1 MKPLVLLD
9 TGGFVFWGKKMTDL
23 ATLAI
28 KVTTNG
34 ADKSA
39 RDLNNVERA
48 AKKTETA
55 ADQLAKCFGRLQGL
69 VALSGIGGGISHLL
83 ALTDKMQSL
92 RSQVQFVT
100 NSMTEMNQVQKELFE
115 IAQRT
120 RGSLEA
126 TTTLYTRSARA
137 LKDYGYASK
146 DILQFTE
153 TMNKAMAVG
162 GVGAQEQA
170 NALFQ
175 LSQALGSGQLQGD
188 EFKSIAESAPIILDV
203 LAEYMG
209 KSRAE
214 VKKLASEG
222 QLTPKLIFEAFNG
235 STEKINQKFEQM
247 PLSFG
252 GAMQQM
258 ENAFMK
264 FADEQNRTLGIT
276 ENLAAG
282 ISFLAQNFDYLA
294 GVLLAIAGGNG
305 AKFIS
310 TLVLSRVETH
320 RQAQASLTAAKA
332 TQTQAAAE
340 LAAAQ
345 AYMRSLSVQMQLAQ
359 TEQARAAIRAR
370 MAQQAQVITGLANA
384 ETAAMNNLATA
395 SQRASIASQAAAGA
409 KNLLSGA
416 LGLIGGPMGA
426 ATLAAGALFYF
437 SQKAQEAKDAALDT
451 ESANNRLK
459 ESYDGLSESA
469 LTLKIIEQTNA
480 LKNYDEQISK
490 VQAEISQIQTGAW
503 QFGLE
508 LSDSSKR
515 DLEKLN
521 AELEKLKENKNIDL
535 SVLSN
540 QLISVGG
547 MFLSSGKSMDDFRAK
562 MKNLGID
569 ANTADNVI
577 ASLNNTVKQQKEAAQ
592 GGVKAN
598 LDLDEAFKKLK
609 ERSLTVA
616 QNLEVAKLKQ
626 QGQAESAFV
635 LAGLYELLG
644 EEGAKYNQVLID
656 IANGTIT
663 AANAADKGI
672 DLSIETLN
680 KLLEGRQVLQGMFKD
695 QKQTESINQSLKPSH
710 GEKARDSWLQFYD
723 ELRKHSRSSL
733 EEIDAEQQ
741 RMFQRLEEHMKKGVV
756 SHEEYE
762 AAKLAI
768 SQRFTNERAKL
779 AEQFAPELQYAREL
793 KEHLQDIQQLNA
805 AGLLTNDQAK
815 KATENATWD
824 AGNKQAQL
832 AGQNAVSGYDKW
844 KAQFDPMQ
852 AIQNQQTTKLA
863 ELQSLY
869 DQKLIQY
876 QDFVNA
882 KAQIDNQA
890 TQDTQNLFMSSIS
903 GFGGAID
910 TMLGV
915 MRNAG
920 QEQSGIYKTMF
931 AMSKAFAIADS
942 TVQIANAIAKASNEP
957 FPANLAAMATVAS
970 QTASIIST
978 IQSVSLSGMAHSGI
992 DNIPKEGT
1000 WLLDRGERV
1009 VDSRTNQDL
1018 KTFLSN
1024 QGKNTTPS
1032 GKQSVNVQIINNGN
1046 PAQAKVTSEEKDGNM
1061 QITVELLQTM
1071 TSIAKKEANNAIQN
1085 NFRAGGAFA

>member
-1 MKPLVLLD
+1 
-9 TGGFVFWGKKMTDL
+9 MTDL

-28 KVTTNG
+28 KVTTSG
-34 ADKSA
+34 AGKSA

-48 AKKTETA
+48 AKRTETA
-55 ADQLAKCFGRLQGL
+55 TEQLNKCFGRLQAL
-69 VALSGIGGGISHLL
+69 LALSGIGGGISHLL
-83 ALTDKMQSL
+83 QLADKMQSL
-92 RSQVQFVT
+92 RNQVQFVT
-100 NSMTEMNQVQKELFE
+100 SSMTEMNQVQKELFE

-137 LKDYGYASK
+137 LKDYGYAQK

-162 GVGAQEQA
+162 GVSAEAQA
-170 NALFQ
+170 SALFQ

-188 EFKSIAESAPIILDV
+188 EFKTIAESAPIILDV

-214 VKKLASEG
+214 VKKLAGEG
-222 QLTPKLIFEAFNG
+222 QLTSKLIFEAFNG

-282 ISFLAQNFDYLA
+282 ISFLAQNFEYLA
-294 GVLLAIAGGNG
+294 GVLLAIAAGNG

-310 TLVLSRVETH
+310 TLVLARVETH
-320 RQAQASLTAAKA
+320 RQAQASLIAAKA

-345 AYMRSLSVQMQLAQ
+345 AKMNLLNSEMQLAR
-359 TEQARAAIRAR
+359 TKKARAAIEAK
-370 MAQQAQVITGLANA
+370 MAQQAQVITGLINA
-384 ETAAMNNLATA
+384 EAVAMNNLATA
-395 SQRASIASQAAAGA
+395 SQRASIASNAAAGA

-416 LGLIGGPMGA
+416 LGLIGGPAGA
-426 ATLAAGALFYF
+426 ATIAAGALFYF
-437 SQKAQEAKDAALDT
+437 TQKAQEAKEAALDT

-469 LTLKIIEQTNA
+469 LTLKIIEQTQA
-480 LKNYDEQISK
+480 MENYSEQISK
-490 VQAEISQIQTGAW
+490 VRAEISQIQTSAW

-508 LSDSSKR
+508 LSESSKQ

-521 AELEKLKENKNIDL
+521 AELERIRENKNIDL

-540 QLISVGG
+540 QLTALGG
-547 MFLSSGKSMDDFRAK
+547 VFLSNGKSIDDFRTK

-569 ANTADNVI
+569 ANTADGVI
-577 ASLNNTVKQQKEAAQ
+577 ASLSNTIKQQKEAAQ

-598 LDLDEAFKKLK
+598 LELDEAFKKLK

-644 EEGAKYNQVLID
+644 EKGAEYNQVLID

-663 AANAADKGI
+663 AANAADKSI

-680 KLLEGRQVLQGMFKD
+680 KLIEGKQVLQGMFKD
-695 QKQTESINQSLKPSH
+695 QAQTESINQSLRGSRGG
-710 GEKARDSWLQFYD
+710 GENARDSWLSFYD
-723 ELRKHSRSSL
+723 EIRKHSRSSL

-741 RMFQRLEEHMKKGVV
+741 RMLQRLEEHMKKGVV

-762 AAKLAI
+762 SAKLAI
-768 SQRFTNERAKL
+768 SQRFANERAKL

-793 KEHLQDIQQLNA
+793 KEHLQDIQRLNA
-805 AGLLTNDQAK
+805 EGRLTHDQAK

-832 AGQNAVSGYDKW
+832 AGQNAVSEYDRW
-844 KAQFDPMQ
+844 KAEFDPTQ
-852 AIQNQQTTKLA
+852 AIQNQQTSKLA

-869 DQKLIQY
+869 DQELIQY

-882 KAQIDNQA
+882 KAQIDNKA

-920 QEQSGIYKTMF
+920 QEQSDIYKTMF

-942 TVQIANAIAKASNEP
+942 IMKIQQGIANAAAQP
-957 FPANLAAMATVAS
+957 FPANIAAMATVAS
-970 QTASIIST
+970 ETASIIST

-992 DNIPKEGT
+992 DSIPKEGT

-1018 KTFLSN
+1018 KAFLAN
-1024 QGKNTTPS
+1024 QGNRNQAS
-1032 GKQSVNVQIINNGN
+1032 GKSSVNVQIINNGN
-1046 PAQAKVTSEEKDGNM
+1046 AVDAKVSQEETPDGTH
-1061 QITVELLQTM
+1061 ITVELLKTM
-1071 TSIAKKEANNAIQN
+1071 RGIARDESQKAITN
-1085 NFRAGGAFA
+1085 NFARAGGQFRR

>member
-1 MKPLVLLD
+1 
-9 TGGFVFWGKKMTDL
+9 MTDL

-28 KVTTNG
+28 KVTTSG
-34 ADKSA
+34 AGKSA

-48 AKKTETA
+48 AKRTETA
-55 ADQLAKCFGRLQGL
+55 TEQLNKCFGRLQAL
-69 VALSGIGGGISHLL
+69 LALSGIGGGISHLL
-83 ALTDKMQSL
+83 ALADKMQSL
-92 RSQVQFVT
+92 RNQVQFVT
-100 NSMTEMNQVQKELFE
+100 SSMTEMNQVQKELFE

-137 LKDYGYASK
+137 LKDYGYAQK

-162 GVGAQEQA
+162 GVSAEAQA
-170 NALFQ
+170 SALFQ

-188 EFKSIAESAPIILDV
+188 EFKTIAESAPIILDV

-214 VKKLASEG
+214 VKKLAGEG
-222 QLTPKLIFEAFNG
+222 QLTSKLIFEAFNG

-282 ISFLAQNFDYLA
+282 ISFLAQNFEYLA
-294 GVLLAIAGGNG
+294 GVLLAIAAGNG

-310 TLVLSRVETH
+310 TLVLARVETH
-320 RQAQASLTAAKA
+320 RQAQASLIAAKA

-345 AYMRSLSVQMQLAQ
+345 AKMNLLNSEMQLAR
-359 TEQARAAIRAR
+359 TKKARAAIEAK
-370 MAQQAQVITGLANA
+370 MAQQAQVITGLINA
-384 ETAAMNNLATA
+384 EAVAMNNLATA
-395 SQRASIASQAAAGA
+395 SQRASIASNAAAGA

-416 LGLIGGPMGA
+416 LGLIGGPAGA
-426 ATLAAGALFYF
+426 ATIAAGALFYF
-437 SQKAQEAKDAALDT
+437 TQKAQEAKEAALDT

-469 LTLKIIEQTNA
+469 LTLKIIEQTQA
-480 LKNYDEQISK
+480 MENYSEQISK
-490 VQAEISQIQTGAW
+490 VRAEISQIQTSAW

-508 LSDSSKR
+508 LSESSKQ

-521 AELEKLKENKNIDL
+521 AELERIRENKNIDL

-540 QLISVGG
+540 QLTALGG
-547 MFLSSGKSMDDFRAK
+547 VFLSNGKSIDDFRTK

-569 ANTADNVI
+569 ANTADGVI
-577 ASLNNTVKQQKEAAQ
+577 ASLSNTIKQQKEAAQ

-598 LDLDEAFKKLK
+598 LELDEAFKKLK

-644 EEGAKYNQVLID
+644 EKGAEYNQVLID

-663 AANAADKGI
+663 AANAADKSI

-680 KLLEGRQVLQGMFKD
+680 KLIEGKQVLQGMFKD
-695 QKQTESINQSLKPSH
+695 QAQTESINQSLRGSRGG
-710 GEKARDSWLQFYD
+710 GENARDSWLSFYD
-723 ELRKHSRSSL
+723 EIRKHSRSSL

-741 RMFQRLEEHMKKGVV
+741 RMLQRLEEHMKKGVV

-762 AAKLAI
+762 SAKLAI
-768 SQRFTNERAKL
+768 SQRFANERAKL

-793 KEHLQDIQQLNA
+793 KEHLQDIQRLNA
-805 AGLLTNDQAK
+805 EGRLTHDQAK

-832 AGQNAVSGYDKW
+832 AGQNAVSEYDRW
-844 KAQFDPMQ
+844 KAEFDPTQ
-852 AIQNQQTTKLA
+852 AIQNQQTSKLA

-869 DQKLIQY
+869 DQELIQY

-882 KAQIDNQA
+882 KAQIDNKA

-920 QEQSGIYKTMF
+920 QEQSDIYKTMF

-942 TVQIANAIAKASNEP
+942 IMKIQQGIANAAAQP
-957 FPANLAAMATVAS
+957 FPANIAAMATVAS
-970 QTASIIST
+970 ETASIIST

-992 DNIPKEGT
+992 DSIPKEGT

-1018 KTFLSN
+1018 KAFLAN
-1024 QGKNTTPS
+1024 QGNRNQAS
-1032 GKQSVNVQIINNGN
+1032 GKSSVNVQIINNGN
-1046 PAQAKVTSEEKDGNM
+1046 AVDAKVSQEETPDGTH
-1061 QITVELLQTM
+1061 ITVELLKTM
-1071 TSIAKKEANNAIQN
+1071 RGIAREESQNAITN
-1085 NFRAGGAFA
+1085 NFARAGGQFRR

>member
-1 MKPLVLLD
+1 
-9 TGGFVFWGKKMTDL
+9 MTDL

-28 KVTTNG
+28 KVTTSG
-34 ADKSA
+34 AGKSA

-48 AKKTETA
+48 AKRTETA
-55 ADQLAKCFGRLQGL
+55 TEQLNKCFGRLQAL
-69 VALSGIGGGISHLL
+69 LALSGIGGGISHLL
-83 ALTDKMQSL
+83 ALADKMQSL
-92 RSQVQFVT
+92 RNQVQFVT
-100 NSMTEMNQVQKELFE
+100 SSMTEMNQVQKELFE

-137 LKDYGYASK
+137 LKDYGYAQK

-162 GVGAQEQA
+162 GVSAEAQA
-170 NALFQ
+170 SALFQ

-188 EFKSIAESAPIILDV
+188 EFKTIAESAPIILDV

-214 VKKLASEG
+214 VKKLAGEG
-222 QLTPKLIFEAFNG
+222 QLTSKLIFEAFNG

-282 ISFLAQNFDYLA
+282 ISFLAQNFEYLA
-294 GVLLAIAGGNG
+294 GVLLAIAAGNG

-310 TLVLSRVETH
+310 TLVLARVETH
-320 RQAQASLTAAKA
+320 RQAQASLIAAKA

-345 AYMRSLSVQMQLAQ
+345 AKMNLLNSEMQLAR
-359 TEQARAAIRAR
+359 TKKARAAIEAK
-370 MAQQAQVITGLANA
+370 MAQQAQVITGLINA
-384 ETAAMNNLATA
+384 EAVAMNNLATA
-395 SQRASIASQAAAGA
+395 SQRASIASNAAAGA

-416 LGLIGGPMGA
+416 LGLIGGPAGA
-426 ATLAAGALFYF
+426 ATIAAGALFYF
-437 SQKAQEAKDAALDT
+437 TQKAQEKKEAALYT

-469 LTLKIIEQTNA
+469 LTLKIIEQTQA
-480 LKNYDEQISK
+480 MENYSEQISK
-490 VQAEISQIQTGAW
+490 VRAEISQIQTSAW

-508 LSDSSKR
+508 LSESSKQ

-521 AELEKLKENKNIDL
+521 AELERIRENKNIDL

-540 QLISVGG
+540 QLTALGG
-547 MFLSSGKSMDDFRAK
+547 VFLSNGKSIDDFRTK

-569 ANTADNVI
+569 ANTADGVI
-577 ASLNNTVKQQKEAAQ
+577 ASLSNTIKQQKEAAQ

-598 LDLDEAFKKLK
+598 LELDEAFKKLK

-644 EEGAKYNQVLID
+644 EKGAEYNQVLID

-663 AANAADKGI
+663 AANAADKSI

-680 KLLEGRQVLQGMFKD
+680 KLIEGKQVLQGMFKD
-695 QKQTESINQSLKPSH
+695 QAQTESINQSLRGSRGG
-710 GEKARDSWLQFYD
+710 GENARDSWLSFYD
-723 ELRKHSRSSL
+723 EIRKHSRSSL

-741 RMFQRLEEHMKKGVV
+741 RMLQRLEEHMKKGVV

-762 AAKLAI
+762 SAKLAI
-768 SQRFTNERAKL
+768 SQRFANERAKL

-793 KEHLQDIQQLNA
+793 KEHLQDIQRLNA
-805 AGLLTNDQAK
+805 EGRLTHDQAK

-832 AGQNAVSGYDKW
+832 AGQNAVSEYDRW
-844 KAQFDPMQ
+844 KAEFDPTQ
-852 AIQNQQTTKLA
+852 AIQNQQTSKLA

-869 DQKLIQY
+869 DQELIQY

-882 KAQIDNQA
+882 KAQIDNKA

-920 QEQSGIYKTMF
+920 QEQSDIYKTMF

-942 TVQIANAIAKASNEP
+942 IMKIQQGIANAAAQP
-957 FPANLAAMATVAS
+957 FPANIAAMATVAS
-970 QTASIIST
+970 ETASIIST

-992 DNIPKEGT
+992 D
-1000 WLLDRGERV
+1000 
-1009 VDSRTNQDL
+1009 
-1018 KTFLSN
+1018 
-1024 QGKNTTPS
+1024 
-1032 GKQSVNVQIINNGN
+1032 
-1046 PAQAKVTSEEKDGNM
+1046 
-1061 QITVELLQTM
+1061 
-1071 TSIAKKEANNAIQN
+1071 SI
-1085 NFRAGGAFA
+1085 

>member
-1 MKPLVLLD
+1 
-9 TGGFVFWGKKMTDL
+9 MTDL

-28 KVTTNG
+28 KVTTSG
-34 ADKSA
+34 AGKSA

-48 AKKTETA
+48 AKRTETA
-55 ADQLAKCFGRLQGL
+55 TEQLNKCFGRLQAL
-69 VALSGIGGGISHLL
+69 LALSGIGGGISHLL
-83 ALTDKMQSL
+83 ALADKMQSL
-92 RSQVQFVT
+92 RNQVQFVT
-100 NSMTEMNQVQKELFE
+100 SSMTEMNQVQKELFE

-137 LKDYGYASK
+137 LKDYGYAQK

-162 GVGAQEQA
+162 GVSAEAQA
-170 NALFQ
+170 SALFQ

-188 EFKSIAESAPIILDV
+188 EFKTIAESAPIILDV

-214 VKKLASEG
+214 VKKLAGEG
-222 QLTPKLIFEAFNG
+222 QLTSKLIFEAFNG

-282 ISFLAQNFDYLA
+282 ISFLAQNFEYLA
-294 GVLLAIAGGNG
+294 GVLLAIAAGNG

-310 TLVLSRVETH
+310 TLVLARVETH
-320 RQAQASLTAAKA
+320 RQAQASLIAAKA

-345 AYMRSLSVQMQLAQ
+345 AKMNLLNSEMQLAR
-359 TEQARAAIRAR
+359 TKKARAAIEAK
-370 MAQQAQVITGLANA
+370 MAQQAQVITGLINA
-384 ETAAMNNLATA
+384 EAVAMNNLATA
-395 SQRASIASQAAAGA
+395 SQRASIASNAAAGA

-426 ATLAAGALFYF
+426 ATIAAGALFYF
-437 SQKAQEAKDAALDT
+437 SQKAQEAKEAALDT

-469 LTLKIIEQTNA
+469 LTLKIIEQTQA
-480 LKNYDEQISK
+480 MENYSEQISK
-490 VQAEISQIQTGAW
+490 VRAEISQIQTSAW

-508 LSDSSKR
+508 LSESSKQ

-521 AELEKLKENKNIDL
+521 AELERIRENKNIDL

-540 QLISVGG
+540 QLTALGG
-547 MFLSSGKSMDDFRAK
+547 VFLSNGKSIDDFRTK

-569 ANTADNVI
+569 ANTADGVI
-577 ASLNNTVKQQKEAAQ
+577 ASLSNTIKQQKEAAQ

-598 LDLDEAFKKLK
+598 LELDEAFKKLK

-644 EEGAKYNQVLID
+644 EKGAEYNQVLID

-663 AANAADKGI
+663 AANAADKSI

-680 KLLEGRQVLQGMFKD
+680 KLIEGKQVLQGMFKD
-695 QKQTESINQSLKPSH
+695 QAQTESINQSLRGSRGG
-710 GEKARDSWLQFYD
+710 GENARDSWLSFYD
-723 ELRKHSRSSL
+723 EIRKHSRSSL

-741 RMFQRLEEHMKKGVV
+741 RMLQRLEEHMKKGVV

-762 AAKLAI
+762 SAKLAI
-768 SQRFTNERAKL
+768 SQRFANERAKL

-793 KEHLQDIQQLNA
+793 KEHLQDIQRLNA
-805 AGLLTNDQAK
+805 EGRLTHDQAK

-832 AGQNAVSGYDKW
+832 AGQNAVSEYDRW
-844 KAQFDPMQ
+844 KAEFDPTQ
-852 AIQNQQTTKLA
+852 AIQNQQTSKLA

-869 DQKLIQY
+869 DQELIQY

-882 KAQIDNQA
+882 KAQIDNKA

-920 QEQSGIYKTMF
+920 QEQSDIYKTMF

-942 TVQIANAIAKASNEP
+942 IMKIQQGIANAAAQP
-957 FPANLAAMATVAS
+957 FPANIAAMATVAS
-970 QTASIIST
+970 ETASIIST

-992 DNIPKEGT
+992 DSIPKEGT

-1018 KTFLSN
+1018 KAFLAN
-1024 QGKNTTPS
+1024 QGNRNQAS
-1032 GKQSVNVQIINNGN
+1032 GKSSVNVQIINNGN
-1046 PAQAKVTSEEKDGNM
+1046 AVDAKVSQEETPDGTH
-1061 QITVELLQTM
+1061 ITVELLKTM
-1071 TSIAKKEANNAIQN
+1071 RGIARDESQKAITN
-1085 NFRAGGAFA
+1085 NFARAGGQFRR

>member
-1 MKPLVLLD
+1 
-9 TGGFVFWGKKMTDL
+9 MTDL

-28 KVTTNG
+28 KVTTSG

-48 AKKTETA
+48 AKRTETA
-55 ADQLAKCFGRLQGL
+55 TEQLNKCFGRLQAL
-69 VALSGIGGGISHLL
+69 LALSGIGGGISHLL
-83 ALTDKMQSL
+83 ALADKMQSL
-92 RSQVQFVT
+92 RNQVQFVT
-100 NSMTEMNQVQKELFE
+100 SSMTEMNQVQKELFE

-137 LKDYGYASK
+137 LKDYGYAQK

-162 GVGAQEQA
+162 GVSAEAQA
-170 NALFQ
+170 SALFQ

-188 EFKSIAESAPIILDV
+188 EFKTIAESAPIILDV

-214 VKKLASEG
+214 VKKLAGEG
-222 QLTPKLIFEAFNG
+222 QLTSKLIFEAFNG

-282 ISFLAQNFDYLA
+282 ISFLAQNFEYLA
-294 GVLLAIAGGNG
+294 GVLLAIAAGNG

-310 TLVLSRVETH
+310 TLVLARVETH
-320 RQAQASLTAAKA
+320 RQAQASLIAAKA

-345 AYMRSLSVQMQLAQ
+345 AKMNLLNSEMQLVR
-359 TEQARAAIRAR
+359 TKKARAAIEAK
-370 MAQQAQVITGLANA
+370 MAQQAQVITGLINA
-384 ETAAMNNLATA
+384 EAVAMNNLAAA
-395 SQRASIASQAAAGA
+395 SQRASIASSAAAGA

-426 ATLAAGALFYF
+426 ATIAAGALFYF
-437 SQKAQEAKDAALDT
+437 SQKAQEAKEAALDT

-469 LTLKIIEQTNA
+469 LTLKIIEQTQA
-480 LKNYDEQISK
+480 MENYSEQISK
-490 VQAEISQIQTGAW
+490 VRAEISQIQTSAW

-508 LSDSSKR
+508 LSESSKQ

-521 AELEKLKENKNIDL
+521 AELERIRENKNIDL

-540 QLISVGG
+540 QLTALGG
-547 MFLSSGKSMDDFRAK
+547 VFLSNGKSIDDFRTK

-569 ANTADNVI
+569 ANTADGVI
-577 ASLNNTVKQQKEAAQ
+577 ASLSNTIKQQKEAAQ

-598 LDLDEAFKKLK
+598 LELDEAFKKLK
-609 ERSLTVA
+609 ERALTVA

-644 EEGAKYNQVLID
+644 EKGAEYNQVLID

-663 AANAADKGI
+663 AANAADKSI

-680 KLLEGRQVLQGMFKD
+680 KLIEGKQVLQGMFKD
-695 QKQTESINQSLKPSH
+695 QAQTESINQSLRGSRGG
-710 GEKARDSWLQFYD
+710 GENARDSWLSFYD
-723 ELRKHSRSSL
+723 EIRKHSRSSL

-741 RMFQRLEEHMKKGVV
+741 RMLQRLEEHMKKGVV

-762 AAKLAI
+762 SAKLAI
-768 SQRFTNERAKL
+768 SQRFANERAKL

-793 KEHLQDIQQLNA
+793 KEHLQDIQRLNA
-805 AGLLTNDQAK
+805 EGRLTHDQAK

-832 AGQNAVSGYDKW
+832 AGQNAVSEYDRW
-844 KAQFDPMQ
+844 KAEFDPTQ
-852 AIQNQQTTKLA
+852 AIQNQQTSKLA

-869 DQKLIQY
+869 DQELIQY

-882 KAQIDNQA
+882 KAQIDNKA

-920 QEQSGIYKTMF
+920 QEQSDIYKTMF

-942 TVQIANAIAKASNEP
+942 IMKIQQGIANAAAQP
-957 FPANLAAMATVAS
+957 FPANIAAMATVAS
-970 QTASIIST
+970 ETASIIST

-992 DNIPKEGT
+992 
-1000 WLLDRGERV
+1000 
-1009 VDSRTNQDL
+1009 
-1018 KTFLSN
+1018 
-1024 QGKNTTPS
+1024 
-1032 GKQSVNVQIINNGN
+1032 
-1046 PAQAKVTSEEKDGNM
+1046 
-1061 QITVELLQTM
+1061 
-1071 TSIAKKEANNAIQN
+1071 
-1085 NFRAGGAFA
+1085 

>member
-1 MKPLVLLD
+1 
-9 TGGFVFWGKKMTDL
+9 MTDL

-28 KVTTNG
+28 KVTTSG
-34 ADKSA
+34 AGKSA

-48 AKKTETA
+48 AKRTETA
-55 ADQLAKCFGRLQGL
+55 TEQLNKGFGRLQAL
-69 VALSGIGGGISHLL
+69 LALSGIGGGISHLL
-83 ALTDKMQSL
+83 ALADKMQSL
-92 RSQVQFVT
+92 RNQVQFVT
-100 NSMTEMNQVQKELFE
+100 SSMTEMNQVQKELFE

-137 LKDYGYASK
+137 LKDYGYAQK

-162 GVGAQEQA
+162 GVSAEAQA
-170 NALFQ
+170 SALFQ

-188 EFKSIAESAPIILDV
+188 EFKTIAESAPIILDV

-214 VKKLASEG
+214 VKKLAGEG
-222 QLTPKLIFEAFNG
+222 QLTSKLIFEAFNG

-282 ISFLAQNFDYLA
+282 ISFLAQNFEYLA
-294 GVLLAIAGGNG
+294 GVLLAIAAGNG

-310 TLVLSRVETH
+310 TLVLARVETH
-320 RQAQASLTAAKA
+320 RQAQASLIAAKA

-345 AYMRSLSVQMQLAQ
+345 AKMNLLNSEMQLAR
-359 TEQARAAIRAR
+359 TKKARAAIEAK
-370 MAQQAQVITGLANA
+370 MAQQAQVITGLINA
-384 ETAAMNNLATA
+384 EAVAMNNLATA
-395 SQRASIASQAAAGA
+395 SQRASIASNAAAGA

-416 LGLIGGPMGA
+416 LGLIGGPAGA
-426 ATLAAGALFYF
+426 ATIAAGALFYF
-437 SQKAQEAKDAALDT
+437 TQKAQEAKEAALDT

-469 LTLKIIEQTNA
+469 LTLKIIEQTQA
-480 LKNYDEQISK
+480 MENYSEQISK
-490 VQAEISQIQTGAW
+490 VRAEISQIQTSAW

-508 LSDSSKR
+508 LSESSKQ

-521 AELEKLKENKNIDL
+521 AELERIRENKNIDL

-540 QLISVGG
+540 QLTALGG
-547 MFLSSGKSMDDFRAK
+547 VFLSNGKSIDDFRTK

-569 ANTADNVI
+569 ANTADGVI
-577 ASLNNTVKQQKEAAQ
+577 ASLSNTIKQQKEAAQ

-598 LDLDEAFKKLK
+598 LELDEAFKKLK

-644 EEGAKYNQVLID
+644 EKGAEYNQVLID

-663 AANAADKGI
+663 AANAADKSI

-680 KLLEGRQVLQGMFKD
+680 KLIEGKQVLQGMFKD
-695 QKQTESINQSLKPSH
+695 QAQTESINQSLRGSRGG
-710 GEKARDSWLQFYD
+710 GENARDSWLSFYD
-723 ELRKHSRSSL
+723 EIRKHSRSSL

-741 RMFQRLEEHMKKGVV
+741 RMFQRLEEHNKKGVV

-762 AAKLAI
+762 SAKLAI
-768 SQRFTNERAKL
+768 SQRFANERAKL

-793 KEHLQDIQQLNA
+793 KEHLQDIQRLNA
-805 AGLLTNDQAK
+805 EGRLTHDQAK

-832 AGQNAVSGYDKW
+832 AGQNAVSEYDRW
-844 KAQFDPMQ
+844 KAEFDPTQ
-852 AIQNQQTTKLA
+852 AIQNQQTSKLA

-869 DQKLIQY
+869 DQELIQY

-882 KAQIDNQA
+882 KAQIDNKA

-920 QEQSGIYKTMF
+920 QEQSDIYKTMF

-942 TVQIANAIAKASNEP
+942 IMKIQQGIANAAAQP
-957 FPANLAAMATVAS
+957 FPANIAAMATVAS
-970 QTASIIST
+970 ETASIIST

-992 DNIPKEGT
+992 DSIPKEGT

-1018 KTFLSN
+1018 KTFLAN
-1024 QGKNTTPS
+1024 QGNRNQAS
-1032 GKQSVNVQIINNGN
+1032 GKSSVNVQIINNGN
-1046 PAQAKVTSEEKDGNM
+1046 AVDAKVSQEETPDGTH
-1061 QITVELLQTM
+1061 ITVELLKTM
-1071 TSIAKKEANNAIQN
+1071 RGIAREESQNAITN
-1085 NFRAGGAFA
+1085 NFARAGGQFRR

>member
-1 MKPLVLLD
+1 
-9 TGGFVFWGKKMTDL
+9 
-23 ATLAI
+23 
-28 KVTTNG
+28 
-34 ADKSA
+34 
-39 RDLNNVERA
+39 
-48 AKKTETA
+48 
-55 ADQLAKCFGRLQGL
+55 
-69 VALSGIGGGISHLL
+69 
-83 ALTDKMQSL
+83 
-92 RSQVQFVT
+92 
-100 NSMTEMNQVQKELFE
+100 
-115 IAQRT
+115 
-120 RGSLEA
+120 
-126 TTTLYTRSARA
+126 
-137 LKDYGYASK
+137 
-146 DILQFTE
+146 
-153 TMNKAMAVG
+153 
-162 GVGAQEQA
+162 
-170 NALFQ
+170 
-175 LSQALGSGQLQGD
+175 
-188 EFKSIAESAPIILDV
+188 
-203 LAEYMG
+203 

-214 VKKLASEG
+214 VKKLAGEG
-222 QLTPKLIFEAFNG
+222 QLTSKLIFEAFNG

-282 ISFLAQNFDYLA
+282 ISFLAQNFEYLA
-294 GVLLAIAGGNG
+294 GVLLAIAAGNG

-310 TLVLSRVETH
+310 TLVLARVETH
-320 RQAQASLTAAKA
+320 RQAQASLIAAKA

-345 AYMRSLSVQMQLAQ
+345 AKMNLLNSEMQLAR
-359 TEQARAAIRAR
+359 TKKARAAIEAK
-370 MAQQAQVITGLANA
+370 MAQQAQVITGLINA
-384 ETAAMNNLATA
+384 EAVAMNNLATA
-395 SQRASIASQAAAGA
+395 SQRASIASNAAAGA

-416 LGLIGGPMGA
+416 LGLIGGPAGA
-426 ATLAAGALFYF
+426 ATIAAGALFYF
-437 SQKAQEAKDAALDT
+437 TQKAQEAKEAGLDL

-469 LTLKIIEQTNA
+469 LTLKIIEQTQA
-480 LKNYDEQISK
+480 MENYSEQISK
-490 VQAEISQIQTGAW
+490 VRAEISQIQTSAW

-508 LSDSSKR
+508 LSESSKQ

-521 AELEKLKENKNIDL
+521 AELERIRENKNIDL

-540 QLISVGG
+540 QLTALGG
-547 MFLSSGKSMDDFRAK
+547 VFLSNGKSIDDFRTK

-569 ANTADNVI
+569 ANTADGVI
-577 ASLNNTVKQQKEAAQ
+577 ASLSNTIKQQKEAAQ

-598 LDLDEAFKKLK
+598 LELDEAFKKLK

-644 EEGAKYNQVLID
+644 EKGAEYNQVLID

-663 AANAADKGI
+663 AANAADKSI

-680 KLLEGRQVLQGMFKD
+680 KLIEGKQVLQGMFKD
-695 QKQTESINQSLKPSH
+695 QAQTESINQSLRGSRGG
-710 GEKARDSWLQFYD
+710 GENARDSWLSFYD
-723 ELRKHSRSSL
+723 EIRKHSRSSL

-741 RMFQRLEEHMKKGVV
+741 RMLQRLEEHMKKGVV

-762 AAKLAI
+762 SAKLAI
-768 SQRFTNERAKL
+768 SQRFANERAKL

-793 KEHLQDIQQLNA
+793 KEHLQDIQRLNA
-805 AGLLTNDQAK
+805 EGRLTHDQAK

-832 AGQNAVSGYDKW
+832 AGQNAVSEYDRW
-844 KAQFDPMQ
+844 KAEFDPTQ
-852 AIQNQQTTKLA
+852 AIQNQQTSKLA

-869 DQKLIQY
+869 DQELIQY

-882 KAQIDNQA
+882 KAQIDNKA

-920 QEQSGIYKTMF
+920 QEQSDIYKTMF

-942 TVQIANAIAKASNEP
+942 IMKIQQGIANAAAQP
-957 FPANLAAMATVAS
+957 FPANIAAMATVAS
-970 QTASIIST
+970 ETASIIST

-992 DNIPKEGT
+992 DSIPKEGT

-1018 KTFLSN
+1018 KAFLAN
-1024 QGKNTTPS
+1024 QGNRNQAS
-1032 GKQSVNVQIINNGN
+1032 GKSSVNVQIINNGN
-1046 PAQAKVTSEEKDGNM
+1046 AVDAKVSQEETPDGTH
-1061 QITVELLQTM
+1061 ITVELLKTM
-1071 TSIAKKEANNAIQN
+1071 RGIAREESQNAITN
-1085 NFRAGGAFA
+1085 NFARAGGQFRR

>member
-1 MKPLVLLD
+1 
-9 TGGFVFWGKKMTDL
+9 MTDL

-28 KVTTNG
+28 KVTTSG
-34 ADKSA
+34 AGKSA

-48 AKKTETA
+48 AKRTETA
-55 ADQLAKCFGRLQGL
+55 TEQLNKCFGRLQAL
-69 VALSGIGGGISHLL
+69 LALSGIGGGISHLL
-83 ALTDKMQSL
+83 ALADKMQSL
-92 RSQVQFVT
+92 RNQVQFVT
-100 NSMTEMNQVQKELFE
+100 SSMTEMNQVQKELFE

-137 LKDYGYASK
+137 LKDYGYAQK

-162 GVGAQEQA
+162 GVSAEAQA
-170 NALFQ
+170 SALFQ

-188 EFKSIAESAPIILDV
+188 EFKTIAESAPIILDV

-214 VKKLASEG
+214 VKKLAGEG
-222 QLTPKLIFEAFNG
+222 QLTSKLIFEAFNG

-282 ISFLAQNFDYLA
+282 ISFLAQNFEYLA
-294 GVLLAIAGGNG
+294 GVLLAIAAGNG

-310 TLVLSRVETH
+310 TLVLARVETH
-320 RQAQASLTAAKA
+320 RQAQASLIAAKA

-345 AYMRSLSVQMQLAQ
+345 AKMNLLNSEMQLAR
-359 TEQARAAIRAR
+359 TKKARAAIEAK
-370 MAQQAQVITGLANA
+370 MAQQAQVITGLINA
-384 ETAAMNNLATA
+384 EAVAMNNLAAA
-395 SQRASIASQAAAGA
+395 SQRASIASNAAAGA

-416 LGLIGGPMGA
+416 LGLIGGPAGA
-426 ATLAAGALFYF
+426 ATIAAGALFYF
-437 SQKAQEAKDAALDT
+437 TQKAQEAKEAALDT

-469 LTLKIIEQTNA
+469 LTLKIFEQIQA
-480 LKNYDEQISK
+480 MENYGEQISK
-490 VQAEISQIQTGAW
+490 VRAEISQIQTSAW

-508 LSDSSKR
+508 LSESSKQ

-521 AELEKLKENKNIDL
+521 AELERIRENKNIDL

-540 QLISVGG
+540 QLTALGG
-547 MFLSSGKSMDDFRAK
+547 VFLSNGKSIDDFRTK

-569 ANTADNVI
+569 ANTADGVI
-577 ASLNNTVKQQKEAAQ
+577 ASLSNTIKQQKEAAQ

-598 LDLDEAFKKLK
+598 LELDEAFKKLK

-644 EEGAKYNQVLID
+644 EKGAEYNQVLID

-663 AANAADKGI
+663 AANAADKSI

-680 KLLEGRQVLQGMFKD
+680 KLIEGKQVLQGMFKD
-695 QKQTESINQSLKPSH
+695 QAQTESINQSLRGSRGG
-710 GEKARDSWLQFYD
+710 GENARDSWLSFYD
-723 ELRKHSRSSL
+723 EIRKHSRSSL

-741 RMFQRLEEHMKKGVV
+741 RMLQRLEEHMKKGVV

-762 AAKLAI
+762 SAKLAI
-768 SQRFTNERAKL
+768 SQRFANERAKL

-805 AGLLTNDQAK
+805 AGLLTHDQAK

-832 AGQNAVSGYDKW
+832 AGQNAVSEYDRW
-844 KAQFDPMQ
+844 KAEFDPTQ
-852 AIQNQQTTKLA
+852 AIQNQQTSKLA

-869 DQKLIQY
+869 DQELIQY

-882 KAQIDNQA
+882 KAQIDNKA

-920 QEQSGIYKTMF
+920 QEQSDIYKTMF

-942 TVQIANAIAKASNEP
+942 IMKIQQGIANAAAQP
-957 FPANLAAMATVAS
+957 FPANIAAMATVAS
-970 QTASIIST
+970 ETASIIST

-992 DNIPKEGT
+992 DSIPKEGT

-1018 KTFLSN
+1018 KAFLAN
-1024 QGKNTTPS
+1024 QGNRNQAS
-1032 GKQSVNVQIINNGN
+1032 GKSSVNVQIINNGN
-1046 PAQAKVTSEEKDGNM
+1046 AVDAKVSQEETPDGTH
-1061 QITVELLQTM
+1061 ITVELLKTM
-1071 TSIAKKEANNAIQN
+1071 RGIAREESQNAITN
-1085 NFRAGGAFA
+1085 NFARAGGQFRR

>member
-1 MKPLVLLD
+1 
-9 TGGFVFWGKKMTDL
+9 MTDL

-28 KVTTNG
+28 KVTTSG
-34 ADKSA
+34 AGKSA

-48 AKKTETA
+48 AKRTETA
-55 ADQLAKCFGRLQGL
+55 TEQLNKCFGRLQAL
-69 VALSGIGGGISHLL
+69 LALSGIGGGISHLL
-83 ALTDKMQSL
+83 ALADKMQSL
-92 RSQVQFVT
+92 RNQVQFVT
-100 NSMTEMNQVQKELFE
+100 SSMTEMNQVQKELFE

-137 LKDYGYASK
+137 LKDYGYAQK

-162 GVGAQEQA
+162 GVSAEAQA
-170 NALFQ
+170 SALFQ

-188 EFKSIAESAPIILDV
+188 EFKTIAESAPIILDV

-222 QLTPKLIFEAFNG
+222 QLTSKLIFDAFNG

-247 PLSFG
+247 PISFG

-282 ISFLAQNFDYLA
+282 ISFLAQNFEYLA
-294 GVLLAIAGGNG
+294 GVLLAIAAGNG

-310 TLVLSRVETH
+310 TLVLARVETH
-320 RQAQASLTAAKA
+320 RQAQASLIAAKA

-345 AYMRSLSVQMQLAQ
+345 AKMNLLNSEMQLVR
-359 TEQARAAIRAR
+359 TKKARAAIEAK
-370 MAQQAQVITGLANA
+370 MAQQAQVITGLINA
-384 ETAAMNNLATA
+384 EAVAMNNLAAA
-395 SQRASIASQAAAGA
+395 SQRASIASSAAAGA

-426 ATLAAGALFYF
+426 ATIAAGALFYF
-437 SQKAQEAKDAALDT
+437 SQKAQEAKEAALDT

-469 LTLKIIEQTNA
+469 LTLKIFEQIQA
-480 LKNYDEQISK
+480 MENYGEQISK
-490 VQAEISQIQTGAW
+490 VRAEISQIQTSAW

-508 LSDSSKR
+508 LSESSKQ

-521 AELEKLKENKNIDL
+521 AELERIRENKNIDL

-540 QLISVGG
+540 QLTALGG
-547 MFLSSGKSMDDFRAK
+547 VFLSNGKSIDDFRTK

-569 ANTADNVI
+569 ANTADGVI
-577 ASLNNTVKQQKEAAQ
+577 ASLSNTIKQQKEAAQ

-598 LDLDEAFKKLK
+598 LELDEAFKKLK

-644 EEGAKYNQVLID
+644 EKGAEYNQVLID

-663 AANAADKGI
+663 AANAADKSI

-680 KLLEGRQVLQGMFKD
+680 KLIEGKQVLQGMFKD
-695 QKQTESINQSLKPSH
+695 QAQTESINQSLRGSRGG
-710 GEKARDSWLQFYD
+710 GENARDSWLSFYD
-723 ELRKHSRSSL
+723 EIRKHSRSSL

-741 RMFQRLEEHMKKGVV
+741 RMLQRLEEHMKKGVV

-762 AAKLAI
+762 SAKLAI
-768 SQRFTNERAKL
+768 SQRFANERAKL

-793 KEHLQDIQQLNA
+793 KEHLQDIQRLNA
-805 AGLLTNDQAK
+805 EGRLTHDQAR
-815 KATENATWD
+815 KATENVTWET
-824 AGNKQAQL
+824 GRKQAQL
-832 AGQNAVSGYDKW
+832 AGQNAVSEYDRW
-844 KAQFDPMQ
+844 KAEFDPMQ
-852 AIQNQQTTKLA
+852 AIQNQQTSKLA

-869 DQKLIQY
+869 DQELIQY

-882 KAQIDNQA
+882 KAQIDNKA

-920 QEQSGIYKTMF
+920 QEQSDIYKTMF

-942 TVQIANAIAKASNEP
+942 IMKIQQGIANAAAQP
-957 FPANLAAMATVAS
+957 FPANIAAMATVAS
-970 QTASIIST
+970 ETASIIST

-992 DNIPKEGT
+992 DSIPKEGT

-1018 KTFLSN
+1018 KAFLAN
-1024 QGKNTTPS
+1024 QGNRNQAS
-1032 GKQSVNVQIINNGN
+1032 GKSSVNVQIINNGN
-1046 PAQAKVTSEEKDGNM
+1046 AVDAKVSQEETPDGTH
-1061 QITVELLQTM
+1061 ITVELLKTM
-1071 TSIAKKEANNAIQN
+1071 RGIAREESQNAITN
-1085 NFRAGGAFA
+1085 NFARAGGQFRR

>member
-1 MKPLVLLD
+1 
-9 TGGFVFWGKKMTDL
+9 
-23 ATLAI
+23 
-28 KVTTNG
+28 
-34 ADKSA
+34 
-39 RDLNNVERA
+39 
-48 AKKTETA
+48 
-55 ADQLAKCFGRLQGL
+55 
-69 VALSGIGGGISHLL
+69 
-83 ALTDKMQSL
+83 
-92 RSQVQFVT
+92 
-100 NSMTEMNQVQKELFE
+100 
-115 IAQRT
+115 
-120 RGSLEA
+120 
-126 TTTLYTRSARA
+126 
-137 LKDYGYASK
+137 
-146 DILQFTE
+146 
-153 TMNKAMAVG
+153 
-162 GVGAQEQA
+162 
-170 NALFQ
+170 
-175 LSQALGSGQLQGD
+175 
-188 EFKSIAESAPIILDV
+188 
-203 LAEYMG
+203 

-214 VKKLASEG
+214 VKKLAGEG
-222 QLTPKLIFEAFNG
+222 QLTSKLIFEAFNG

-282 ISFLAQNFDYLA
+282 ISFLAQNFEYLA
-294 GVLLAIAGGNG
+294 GVLLAIAAGNG

-310 TLVLSRVETH
+310 TLVLARVETH
-320 RQAQASLTAAKA
+320 RQAQASLIAAKA

-345 AYMRSLSVQMQLAQ
+345 AKMNLLNSEMQLAR
-359 TEQARAAIRAR
+359 TKKARAAIEAK
-370 MAQQAQVITGLANA
+370 MAQQAQVITGLINA
-384 ETAAMNNLATA
+384 EAVAMNNLATA
-395 SQRASIASQAAAGA
+395 SQRASIASNAAAGA

-416 LGLIGGPMGA
+416 LGLIGGPAGA
-426 ATLAAGALFYF
+426 ATIAAGALFYF
-437 SQKAQEAKDAALDT
+437 TQKAQEAKYAALDT

-469 LTLKIIEQTNA
+469 LTLKIIEQTQA
-480 LKNYDEQISK
+480 MENYSEQISK
-490 VQAEISQIQTGAW
+490 VRAEISQIQTSAW

-508 LSDSSKR
+508 LSESSKQ

-521 AELEKLKENKNIDL
+521 AELERIRENKNIDL

-540 QLISVGG
+540 QLTALGG
-547 MFLSSGKSMDDFRAK
+547 VFLSNGKSIDDFRTK

-569 ANTADNVI
+569 ANTADGVI
-577 ASLNNTVKQQKEAAQ
+577 ASLSNTIKQQKEAAQ

-598 LDLDEAFKKLK
+598 LELDEAFKKLK

-644 EEGAKYNQVLID
+644 EKGAEYNQVLID

-663 AANAADKGI
+663 AANAADKSI

-680 KLLEGRQVLQGMFKD
+680 KLIEGKQVLQGMFKD
-695 QKQTESINQSLKPSH
+695 QAQTESINQSLRGSRGG
-710 GEKARDSWLQFYD
+710 GENARDSWLSFYD
-723 ELRKHSRSSL
+723 EIRKHSRSSL

-741 RMFQRLEEHMKKGVV
+741 RMLQRLEEHMKKGVV

-762 AAKLAI
+762 SAKLAI
-768 SQRFTNERAKL
+768 SQRFANERAKL

-793 KEHLQDIQQLNA
+793 KEHLQDIQRLNA
-805 AGLLTNDQAK
+805 EGRLTHDQAK

-832 AGQNAVSGYDKW
+832 AGQNAVSEYDRW
-844 KAQFDPMQ
+844 KAEFDPTQ
-852 AIQNQQTTKLA
+852 AIQNQQTSKLA

-869 DQKLIQY
+869 DQELIQY

-882 KAQIDNQA
+882 KAQIDNKA

-920 QEQSGIYKTMF
+920 QEQSDIYKTMF

-942 TVQIANAIAKASNEP
+942 IMKIQQGIANAAAQP
-957 FPANLAAMATVAS
+957 FPANIAAMATVAS
-970 QTASIIST
+970 ETASIIST

-992 DNIPKEGT
+992 DSIPKEGT

-1018 KTFLSN
+1018 KAFLAN
-1024 QGKNTTPS
+1024 QGNRNQAS
-1032 GKQSVNVQIINNGN
+1032 GKSSVNVQIINNGN
-1046 PAQAKVTSEEKDGNM
+1046 AVDAKVSQEETPDGTH
-1061 QITVELLQTM
+1061 ITVELLKTM
-1071 TSIAKKEANNAIQN
+1071 RGIAREESQNAITN
-1085 NFRAGGAFA
+1085 NFARAGGQFRR

>member
-1 MKPLVLLD
+1 
-9 TGGFVFWGKKMTDL
+9 
-23 ATLAI
+23 
-28 KVTTNG
+28 
-34 ADKSA
+34 
-39 RDLNNVERA
+39 
-48 AKKTETA
+48 
-55 ADQLAKCFGRLQGL
+55 
-69 VALSGIGGGISHLL
+69 
-83 ALTDKMQSL
+83 
-92 RSQVQFVT
+92 
-100 NSMTEMNQVQKELFE
+100 
-115 IAQRT
+115 
-120 RGSLEA
+120 
-126 TTTLYTRSARA
+126 
-137 LKDYGYASK
+137 
-146 DILQFTE
+146 
-153 TMNKAMAVG
+153 
-162 GVGAQEQA
+162 
-170 NALFQ
+170 
-175 LSQALGSGQLQGD
+175 
-188 EFKSIAESAPIILDV
+188 
-203 LAEYMG
+203 

-214 VKKLASEG
+214 VKKLAGEG
-222 QLTPKLIFEAFNG
+222 QLTSKLIFEAFNG

-282 ISFLAQNFDYLA
+282 ISFLAQNFEYLA
-294 GVLLAIAGGNG
+294 GVLLAIAAGNG

-310 TLVLSRVETH
+310 TLVLARVETH
-320 RQAQASLTAAKA
+320 RQAQASLIAAKA

-345 AYMRSLSVQMQLAQ
+345 AKMNLLNSEMQLAR
-359 TEQARAAIRAR
+359 TKKARAAIEAK
-370 MAQQAQVITGLANA
+370 MAQQAQVITGLINA
-384 ETAAMNNLATA
+384 EAVAMNNLATA
-395 SQRASIASQAAAGA
+395 SQRASIASNAAAGA

-416 LGLIGGPMGA
+416 LGLIGGPAGA
-426 ATLAAGALFYF
+426 ATIAAGALFYF
-437 SQKAQEAKDAALDT
+437 TQKAQEAKEAAVDT

-469 LTLKIIEQTNA
+469 LTLKIIEQTQA
-480 LKNYDEQISK
+480 MENYSEQISK
-490 VQAEISQIQTGAW
+490 VRAEISQIQTSAW

-508 LSDSSKR
+508 LSESSKQ

-521 AELEKLKENKNIDL
+521 AELERIRENKNIDL

-540 QLISVGG
+540 QLTALGG
-547 MFLSSGKSMDDFRAK
+547 VFLSNGKSIDDFRTK

-569 ANTADNVI
+569 ANTADGVI
-577 ASLNNTVKQQKEAAQ
+577 ASLSNTIKQQKEAAQ

-598 LDLDEAFKKLK
+598 LELDEAFKKLK

-644 EEGAKYNQVLID
+644 EKGAEYNQVLID

-663 AANAADKGI
+663 AANAADKSI

-680 KLLEGRQVLQGMFKD
+680 KLIEGKQVLQGMFKD
-695 QKQTESINQSLKPSH
+695 QAQTESINQSLRGSRGG
-710 GEKARDSWLQFYD
+710 GENARDSWLSFYD
-723 ELRKHSRSSL
+723 EIRKHSRSSL

-741 RMFQRLEEHMKKGVV
+741 RMLQRLEEHMKKGVV

-762 AAKLAI
+762 SAKLAI
-768 SQRFTNERAKL
+768 SQRFANERAKL

-793 KEHLQDIQQLNA
+793 KEHLQDIQRLNA
-805 AGLLTNDQAK
+805 EGRLTHDQAK

-832 AGQNAVSGYDKW
+832 AGQNAVSEYDRW
-844 KAQFDPMQ
+844 KAEFDPTQ
-852 AIQNQQTTKLA
+852 AIQNQQTSKLA

-869 DQKLIQY
+869 DQELIQY

-882 KAQIDNQA
+882 KAQIDNKA

-920 QEQSGIYKTMF
+920 QEQSDIYKTMF

-942 TVQIANAIAKASNEP
+942 IMKIQQGIANAAAQL
-957 FPANLAAMATVAS
+957 FPANIAAMATVAS
-970 QTASIIST
+970 ETASIIST

-992 DNIPKEGT
+992 DSIPKEGT

-1018 KTFLSN
+1018 KAFLAN
-1024 QGKNTTPS
+1024 QGNRNQAS
-1032 GKQSVNVQIINNGN
+1032 GKSSVNVQIINNGN
-1046 PAQAKVTSEEKDGNM
+1046 AVDAKVSQEETPDGTH
-1061 QITVELLQTM
+1061 ITVELLKTM
-1071 TSIAKKEANNAIQN
+1071 RGIAREESQNAITN
-1085 NFRAGGAFA
+1085 NFARAGGQFRR

>member
-1 MKPLVLLD
+1 
-9 TGGFVFWGKKMTDL
+9 MTDL

-28 KVTTNG
+28 KVTTSG
-34 ADKSA
+34 AGKSA

-48 AKKTETA
+48 AKRTETA
-55 ADQLAKCFGRLQGL
+55 TEQLNKCFGRLQAL
-69 VALSGIGGGISHLL
+69 LALSGIGGGISHLL
-83 ALTDKMQSL
+83 ALADKMQSL
-92 RSQVQFVT
+92 RNQVQFVT
-100 NSMTEMNQVQKELFE
+100 SSMTEMNQVQKELFE

-137 LKDYGYASK
+137 LKDYGYAQK

-153 TMNKAMAVG
+153 TMNKAMAIG
-162 GVGAQEQA
+162 GVSAEAQA
-170 NALFQ
+170 SALFQ

-188 EFKSIAESAPIILDV
+188 EFKTIAESAPIILDV

-214 VKKLASEG
+214 VKKLAGEG
-222 QLTPKLIFEAFNG
+222 QLTSKLIFEAFNG

-282 ISFLAQNFDYLA
+282 ISFLAQNFEYLA
-294 GVLLAIAGGNG
+294 GVLLAIAAGNG

-310 TLVLSRVETH
+310 TLVLARVETH
-320 RQAQASLTAAKA
+320 RQAQASLIAAKA

-345 AYMRSLSVQMQLAQ
+345 AKMNLLNSEMQLVR
-359 TEQARAAIRAR
+359 TKKARAAIEAK
-370 MAQQAQVITGLANA
+370 MAQQAQVITGLINA
-384 ETAAMNNLATA
+384 EAVAMNNLATA
-395 SQRASIASQAAAGA
+395 SQRASIASNAAAGA

-416 LGLIGGPMGA
+416 LGLIGGPAGA
-426 ATLAAGALFYF
+426 ATIAAGALFYF
-437 SQKAQEAKDAALDT
+437 TQKAQEAKEAALDT

-469 LTLKIIEQTNA
+469 LTLKIIEQTQA
-480 LKNYDEQISK
+480 MENYSEQISK
-490 VQAEISQIQTGAW
+490 VRAEISQIQTSAW

-508 LSDSSKR
+508 LSESSKQ

-521 AELEKLKENKNIDL
+521 AELERIRENKNIDL

-540 QLISVGG
+540 QLTALGG
-547 MFLSSGKSMDDFRAK
+547 VFLSNGKSIDDFRTK

-569 ANTADNVI
+569 ANTADGVI
-577 ASLNNTVKQQKEAAQ
+577 ASLSNTIKQQKEAAQ

-598 LDLDEAFKKLK
+598 LELDEAFKKLK

-644 EEGAKYNQVLID
+644 EKGAEYNQVLID

-663 AANAADKGI
+663 AANAADKSI

-680 KLLEGRQVLQGMFKD
+680 KLIEGKQVLQGMFKD
-695 QKQTESINQSLKPSH
+695 QAQTESINQSLRGSRGG
-710 GEKARDSWLQFYD
+710 GENARDSWLSFYD
-723 ELRKHSRSSL
+723 EIRKHSRSSL

-741 RMFQRLEEHMKKGVV
+741 RMLQRLEEHMKKGVV

-762 AAKLAI
+762 SAKLAI
-768 SQRFTNERAKL
+768 SQRFANERAKL

-793 KEHLQDIQQLNA
+793 KEHLQDIQRLNA
-805 AGLLTNDQAK
+805 EGRLTHDQAK

-832 AGQNAVSGYDKW
+832 AGQNAVSEYDRW
-844 KAQFDPMQ
+844 KAEFDPTQ
-852 AIQNQQTTKLA
+852 AIQNQQTSKLA

-869 DQKLIQY
+869 DQELIQY

-882 KAQIDNQA
+882 KAQIDNKA

-920 QEQSGIYKTMF
+920 QEQSDIYKTMF

-942 TVQIANAIAKASNEP
+942 IMKIQQGIANAAAQP
-957 FPANLAAMATVAS
+957 FPANIAAMATVAS
-970 QTASIIST
+970 ETASIIST

-992 DNIPKEGT
+992 DSIPKEGT

-1018 KTFLSN
+1018 KAFLAN
-1024 QGKNTTPS
+1024 QGNRNQAS
-1032 GKQSVNVQIINNGN
+1032 GKSSVNVQIINNGN
-1046 PAQAKVTSEEKDGNM
+1046 AVDAKVSQEETPDGTH
-1061 QITVELLQTM
+1061 ITVELLKTM
-1071 TSIAKKEANNAIQN
+1071 RGIAREESQNAITN
-1085 NFRAGGAFA
+1085 NFARAGGQFRR

>member
-1 MKPLVLLD
+1 
-9 TGGFVFWGKKMTDL
+9 MTDL

-34 ADKSA
+34 AEKST

-48 AKKTETA
+48 AKRTETA
-55 ADQLAKCFGRLQGL
+55 AEQLNKCFGRLQTL
-69 VALSGIGGGISHLL
+69 LALSGIGGGISHIL
-83 ALTDKMQSL
+83 ALADKMQSL
-92 RSQVQFVT
+92 RNQVQFVT
-100 NSMTEMNQVQKELFE
+100 SSMTEMNQVQKELFE

-126 TTTLYTRSARA
+126 TTSLYTRSARA
-137 LKDYGYASK
+137 LKDYGYAQK

-222 QLTPKLIFEAFNG
+222 QLTSKLIFEAFNG

-282 ISFLAQNFDYLA
+282 ISFLAQNFEYLA
-294 GVLLAIAGGNG
+294 GALLAIATGNG

-310 TLVLSRVETH
+310 TLVLARVEAYK
-320 RQAQASLTAAKA
+320 QAQANLTAAKA

-340 LAAAQ
+340 LTAAQ

-359 TEQARAAIRAR
+359 TEQARTAIRAR

-426 ATLAAGALFYF
+426 ATIAAGALFYF
-437 SQKAQEAKDAALDT
+437 SQKAQEAKEAALDT

-469 LTLKIIEQTNA
+469 LTLKIFEQIQA
-480 LKNYDEQISK
+480 MENYGEQISK
-490 VQAEISQIQTGAW
+490 VQAEISQIQTSAW

-508 LSDSSKR
+508 LSESSKQ
-515 DLEKLN
+515 DIEKLN
-521 AELEKLKENKNIDL
+521 AELEKIRENKNIDL
-535 SVLSN
+535 SVLTN
-540 QLISVGG
+540 QLTALGG
-547 MFLSSGKSMDDFRAK
+547 VFLSNGKSIDDFRTK
-562 MKNLGID
+562 MKNLGVD
-569 ANTADNVI
+569 ANTADSVI
-577 ASLNNTVKQQKEAAQ
+577 AGLSNTIKQQKEAAQ
-592 GGVKAN
+592 GGVKNN

-609 ERSLTVA
+609 ERALTVA

-644 EEGAKYNQVLID
+644 DKGAEYNQVLID

-680 KLLEGRQVLQGMFKD
+680 KLLEGKKVLQGMFKD
-695 QKQTESINQSLKPSH
+695 QTQTEGINKSLSNSGG

-723 ELRKHSRSSL
+723 EVRKHSRSTL

-741 RMFQRLEEHMKKGVV
+741 RMFQRLEEHNKKGVV

-762 AAKLAI
+762 SAKLAI
-768 SQRFTNERAKL
+768 SQRFANERAKL

-805 AGLLTNDQAK
+805 AGLLTHDQAK
-815 KATENATWD
+815 KATENATWE

-832 AGQNAVSGYDKW
+832 AGQNAVSGYDQW
-844 KAQFDPMQ
+844 KAQFDPTQ
-852 AIQNQQTTKLA
+852 AIQNQQTSKLA

-869 DQKLIQY
+869 DQGLIQY

-942 TVQIANAIAKASNEP
+942 IIKIQQGIANAAAAP
-957 FPANLAAMATVAS
+957 FPANIAAMATVAS
-970 QTASIIST
+970 ETASIIST

-1032 GKQSVNVQIINNGN
+1032 GKQSVNVQIINNGS

-1085 NFRAGGAFA
+1085 NFRAGGAFS

>member
-1 MKPLVLLD
+1 
-9 TGGFVFWGKKMTDL
+9 MTDL

-28 KVTTNG
+28 KVTTSG
-34 ADKSA
+34 AGKSA

-48 AKKTETA
+48 AKRTETA
-55 ADQLAKCFGRLQGL
+55 TEQLNKCFGRLQAL
-69 VALSGIGGGISHLL
+69 LALSGIGGGISHLL
-83 ALTDKMQSL
+83 ALADKMQSL
-92 RSQVQFVT
+92 RNQVQFVT
-100 NSMTEMNQVQKELFE
+100 SSMTEMNQVQKELFE

-137 LKDYGYASK
+137 LKDYGYAQK

-162 GVGAQEQA
+162 GVSAEAQA
-170 NALFQ
+170 SALFQ

-188 EFKSIAESAPIILDV
+188 EFKTIAESAPIILDV

-214 VKKLASEG
+214 VKKLAGEG
-222 QLTPKLIFEAFNG
+222 QLTSKLIFEAFNG

-282 ISFLAQNFDYLA
+282 ISFLAQNFEYLA
-294 GVLLAIAGGNG
+294 GVLLAIAAGNG

-310 TLVLSRVETH
+310 TLVLARVETH
-320 RQAQASLTAAKA
+320 RQAQASLIAAKA

-345 AYMRSLSVQMQLAQ
+345 AKMNLLNSEMQLAR
-359 TEQARAAIRAR
+359 TKKARAAIEAK
-370 MAQQAQVITGLANA
+370 MAQQAQVITGLINA
-384 ETAAMNNLATA
+384 EAVAMNNLATA
-395 SQRASIASQAAAGA
+395 SQRASIASNAAAGA

-416 LGLIGGPMGA
+416 LGLIGGPAGA
-426 ATLAAGALFYF
+426 ATIAAGALFYF
-437 SQKAQEAKDAALDT
+437 TQKAQEAKEAAVDT

-469 LTLKIIEQTNA
+469 LTLKIIEQTQA
-480 LKNYDEQISK
+480 MENYSEQISK
-490 VQAEISQIQTGAW
+490 VRAEISQIQTTAW

-508 LSDSSKR
+508 LSESSKQ
-515 DLEKLN
+515 DIEKLN
-521 AELEKLKENKNIDL
+521 AELERIRENKNIDL

-540 QLISVGG
+540 QLTALGG
-547 MFLSSGKSMDDFRAK
+547 VFLSNGKSIDDFRTK

-569 ANTADNVI
+569 ANTADGVI
-577 ASLNNTVKQQKEAAQ
+577 ASLSNTIKQQKEAAQ

-598 LDLDEAFKKLK
+598 LELDEAFKKLK

-644 EEGAKYNQVLID
+644 EKGAEYNQVLID

-680 KLLEGRQVLQGMFKD
+680 KLIEGKQVLQGMFKD
-695 QKQTESINQSLKPSH
+695 QAQTESINQSLRGSRGG
-710 GEKARDSWLQFYD
+710 GENARDSWLSFYD
-723 ELRKHSRSSL
+723 EIRKHSRSSL

-741 RMFQRLEEHMKKGVV
+741 RMLQRLEEHMKKGVV

-762 AAKLAI
+762 SAKLAI
-768 SQRFTNERAKL
+768 SQRFANERAKL

-793 KEHLQDIQQLNA
+793 KEHLQDIQRLNA
-805 AGLLTNDQAK
+805 EGRLTHDQAK

-832 AGQNAVSGYDKW
+832 AGQNAVSEYDRW
-844 KAQFDPMQ
+844 KAEFDPTQ
-852 AIQNQQTTKLA
+852 AIQNQQTSKLA

-869 DQKLIQY
+869 DQELIQY

-882 KAQIDNQA
+882 KAQIDNKA

-920 QEQSGIYKTMF
+920 QEQSDIYKTMF

-942 TVQIANAIAKASNEP
+942 IMKIQQGIANAAAQP
-957 FPANLAAMATVAS
+957 FPANIAAMATVAS
-970 QTASIIST
+970 ETASIIST

-992 DNIPKEGT
+992 DSIPKEGT

-1018 KTFLSN
+1018 KAFLAN
-1024 QGKNTTPS
+1024 QGNRNQAS
-1032 GKQSVNVQIINNGN
+1032 GKSSVNVQIINNGN
-1046 PAQAKVTSEEKDGNM
+1046 AVDAKVSQEETPDGTH
-1061 QITVELLQTM
+1061 ITVELLKTM
-1071 TSIAKKEANNAIQN
+1071 RGIAREESQNAITN
-1085 NFRAGGAFA
+1085 NFARAGGQFRR

>member
-1 MKPLVLLD
+1 
-9 TGGFVFWGKKMTDL
+9 
-23 ATLAI
+23 
-28 KVTTNG
+28 
-34 ADKSA
+34 
-39 RDLNNVERA
+39 
-48 AKKTETA
+48 
-55 ADQLAKCFGRLQGL
+55 
-69 VALSGIGGGISHLL
+69 
-83 ALTDKMQSL
+83 
-92 RSQVQFVT
+92 
-100 NSMTEMNQVQKELFE
+100 
-115 IAQRT
+115 
-120 RGSLEA
+120 
-126 TTTLYTRSARA
+126 
-137 LKDYGYASK
+137 
-146 DILQFTE
+146 
-153 TMNKAMAVG
+153 G
-162 GVGAQEQA
+162 GVSAEAQA
-170 NALFQ
+170 SALFQ

-188 EFKSIAESAPIILDV
+188 EFKTIAESAPIILDV

-214 VKKLASEG
+214 VKKLAGEG
-222 QLTPKLIFEAFNG
+222 QLTSKLIFEAFNG

-282 ISFLAQNFDYLA
+282 ISFLAQNFEYLA
-294 GVLLAIAGGNG
+294 GVLLAIAAGNG

-310 TLVLSRVETH
+310 TLVLARVETH
-320 RQAQASLTAAKA
+320 RQAQASLIAAKA

-345 AYMRSLSVQMQLAQ
+345 AKMNLLNSEMQLAR
-359 TEQARAAIRAR
+359 TKKARAAIEAK
-370 MAQQAQVITGLANA
+370 MAQQAQVITGLINA
-384 ETAAMNNLATA
+384 EAVAMNNLATA
-395 SQRASIASQAAAGA
+395 SQRASIASNAAAGA

-416 LGLIGGPMGA
+416 LGLIGGPAGA
-426 ATLAAGALFYF
+426 ATIAAGALFYF
-437 SQKAQEAKDAALDT
+437 TQKAQEAKEAALDT

-469 LTLKIIEQTNA
+469 LTLKIIEQTQA
-480 LKNYDEQISK
+480 MENYSEQISK
-490 VQAEISQIQTGAW
+490 VRAEISQIQTSAW

-508 LSDSSKR
+508 LSESSKQ

-521 AELEKLKENKNIDL
+521 AELERIRENKNIDL

-540 QLISVGG
+540 QLTALGG
-547 MFLSSGKSMDDFRAK
+547 VFLSNGKSIDDFRTK

-569 ANTADNVI
+569 ANTADGVI
-577 ASLNNTVKQQKEAAQ
+577 ASLSNTIKQQKEAAQ

-598 LDLDEAFKKLK
+598 LELDEAFKKLK

-644 EEGAKYNQVLID
+644 EKGAEYNQVLID

-663 AANAADKGI
+663 AANAADKSI

-680 KLLEGRQVLQGMFKD
+680 KLIEGKQVLQGMFKD
-695 QKQTESINQSLKPSH
+695 QAQTESINQSLRGSRGG
-710 GEKARDSWLQFYD
+710 GENARDSWLSFYD
-723 ELRKHSRSSL
+723 EIRKHSRSSL

-741 RMFQRLEEHMKKGVV
+741 RMLQRLEEHMKKGVV

-762 AAKLAI
+762 SAKLAI
-768 SQRFTNERAKL
+768 SQRFANERAKL

-793 KEHLQDIQQLNA
+793 KEHLQDIQRLNA
-805 AGLLTNDQAK
+805 EGRLTHDQAK

-832 AGQNAVSGYDKW
+832 AGQNAVSEYDRW
-844 KAQFDPMQ
+844 KAEFDPTQ
-852 AIQNQQTTKLA
+852 AIQNQQTSKLA

-869 DQKLIQY
+869 DQELIQY

-882 KAQIDNQA
+882 KAQIDNKA

-920 QEQSGIYKTMF
+920 QEQSDIYKTMF

-942 TVQIANAIAKASNEP
+942 IMKIQQGIANAAAQP
-957 FPANLAAMATVAS
+957 FPANIAAMATVAS
-970 QTASIIST
+970 ETASIIST

-992 DNIPKEGT
+992 DSIPKEGT

-1018 KTFLSN
+1018 KAFLAN
-1024 QGKNTTPS
+1024 QGNRNQAS
-1032 GKQSVNVQIINNGN
+1032 GKSSVNVQIINNGN
-1046 PAQAKVTSEEKDGNM
+1046 AVDAKVSQEETPDGTH
-1061 QITVELLQTM
+1061 ITVELLKTM
-1071 TSIAKKEANNAIQN
+1071 RGIAREESQNAITN
-1085 NFRAGGAFA
+1085 NFARAGGQFRR

>member
-1 MKPLVLLD
+1 
-9 TGGFVFWGKKMTDL
+9 
-23 ATLAI
+23 
-28 KVTTNG
+28 
-34 ADKSA
+34 
-39 RDLNNVERA
+39 
-48 AKKTETA
+48 
-55 ADQLAKCFGRLQGL
+55 
-69 VALSGIGGGISHLL
+69 
-83 ALTDKMQSL
+83 
-92 RSQVQFVT
+92 
-100 NSMTEMNQVQKELFE
+100 
-115 IAQRT
+115 
-120 RGSLEA
+120 
-126 TTTLYTRSARA
+126 
-137 LKDYGYASK
+137 
-146 DILQFTE
+146 
-153 TMNKAMAVG
+153 
-162 GVGAQEQA
+162 
-170 NALFQ
+170 
-175 LSQALGSGQLQGD
+175 
-188 EFKSIAESAPIILDV
+188 
-203 LAEYMG
+203 

-214 VKKLASEG
+214 VKKLAGEG
-222 QLTPKLIFEAFNG
+222 QLTSKLIFEAFNG

-282 ISFLAQNFDYLA
+282 ISFLAQNFEYLA
-294 GVLLAIAGGNG
+294 GVLLAIAAGNG

-310 TLVLSRVETH
+310 TLVLARVETH
-320 RQAQASLTAAKA
+320 RQAQASLIAAKA

-345 AYMRSLSVQMQLAQ
+345 AKMNLLNSEMQLAR
-359 TEQARAAIRAR
+359 TKKARAAIEAK
-370 MAQQAQVITGLANA
+370 MAQQAQVITGLINA
-384 ETAAMNNLATA
+384 EAVAMNNLATA
-395 SQRASIASQAAAGA
+395 SQRASIASNAAAGA

-416 LGLIGGPMGA
+416 LGLIGGPAGA
-426 ATLAAGALFYF
+426 ATIAAGALFYF
-437 SQKAQEAKDAALDT
+437 TQKAQEAKEAALDT

-469 LTLKIIEQTNA
+469 LTLKIIEQTQA
-480 LKNYDEQISK
+480 MENYSEQISK
-490 VQAEISQIQTGAW
+490 VRAEISQIQTSAW

-508 LSDSSKR
+508 LSESSKQ

-521 AELEKLKENKNIDL
+521 AELERIRENKNIDL

-540 QLISVGG
+540 QLTALGG
-547 MFLSSGKSMDDFRAK
+547 VFLSNGKSIDDFRTK

-569 ANTADNVI
+569 ANTADGVI
-577 ASLNNTVKQQKEAAQ
+577 ASLSNTIKQQKEAAQ

-598 LDLDEAFKKLK
+598 LELDEAFKKLK

-644 EEGAKYNQVLID
+644 EKGAEYNQVLID

-663 AANAADKGI
+663 AANAADKSI

-680 KLLEGRQVLQGMFKD
+680 KLIEGKQVLQGMFKD
-695 QKQTESINQSLKPSH
+695 QAQTESINQSLRGSRGG
-710 GEKARDSWLQFYD
+710 GENARDSWLSFYD
-723 ELRKHSRSSL
+723 EIRKHSRSSL

-741 RMFQRLEEHMKKGVV
+741 RMLQRLEEHMKKGVV

-762 AAKLAI
+762 SAKLAI
-768 SQRFTNERAKL
+768 SQRFANERAKL

-793 KEHLQDIQQLNA
+793 KEHLQDIQRLNA
-805 AGLLTNDQAK
+805 EGRLTHDQAK

-832 AGQNAVSGYDKW
+832 AGQNAVSEYDRW
-844 KAQFDPMQ
+844 KAEFDPTQ
-852 AIQNQQTTKLA
+852 AIQNQQTSKLA

-869 DQKLIQY
+869 DQELIQY

-882 KAQIDNQA
+882 KAQIDNKA

-920 QEQSGIYKTMF
+920 QEQSDIYKTMF

-942 TVQIANAIAKASNEP
+942 IMKIQQGIANAAAQL
-957 FPANLAAMATVAS
+957 FPANIAAMATVAS
-970 QTASIIST
+970 ETASIIST

-992 DNIPKEGT
+992 DSIPKEGT

-1018 KTFLSN
+1018 KAFLAN
-1024 QGKNTTPS
+1024 QGNRNQAS
-1032 GKQSVNVQIINNGN
+1032 GKSSVNVQIINNGN
-1046 PAQAKVTSEEKDGNM
+1046 AVDAKVSQEETPDGTH
-1061 QITVELLQTM
+1061 ITVELLKTM
-1071 TSIAKKEANNAIQN
+1071 RGIAREESQNAITN
-1085 NFRAGGAFA
+1085 NFARAGGQFRR

>member
-1 MKPLVLLD
+1 
-9 TGGFVFWGKKMTDL
+9 MTDL

-28 KVTTNG
+28 KVTTSG
-34 ADKSA
+34 AGKSA
-39 RDLNNVERA
+39 RDLNDVERA
-48 AKKTETA
+48 AKRTETA
-55 ADQLAKCFGRLQGL
+55 TEQLNKGFGRLQAL
-69 VALSGIGGGISHLL
+69 LALSGIGGGISHLL
-83 ALTDKMQSL
+83 QLADKMQSL
-92 RSQVQFVT
+92 RNQVQFVT
-100 NSMTEMNQVQKELFE
+100 SSMAEMNQVQKELFE

-137 LKDYGYASK
+137 LKDYGYAQK

-162 GVGAQEQA
+162 GVSAEAQA
-170 NALFQ
+170 SALFQ

-188 EFKSIAESAPIILDV
+188 EFKTIAESAPIILDV

-214 VKKLASEG
+214 VKKLAGEG
-222 QLTPKLIFEAFNG
+222 QLTSKLIFEAFNG

-282 ISFLAQNFDYLA
+282 ISFLAQNFEYLA
-294 GVLLAIAGGNG
+294 GVLLAIAAGNG

-310 TLVLSRVETH
+310 TLVLARVETH
-320 RQAQASLTAAKA
+320 RQAQASLIAAKA

-345 AYMRSLSVQMQLAQ
+345 AKMNLLNSEMQLAR
-359 TEQARAAIRAR
+359 TKKARAAIEAK
-370 MAQQAQVITGLANA
+370 MAQQAQVITGLINA
-384 ETAAMNNLATA
+384 EAVAMNNLATA
-395 SQRASIASQAAAGA
+395 SQRASIASNAAAGA

-416 LGLIGGPMGA
+416 LGLIGGPAGA
-426 ATLAAGALFYF
+426 ATIAAGALFYF
-437 SQKAQEAKDAALDT
+437 TQKAQEAKEAALDT

-469 LTLKIIEQTNA
+469 LTLKIIEQTQA
-480 LKNYDEQISK
+480 MENYSEQISK
-490 VQAEISQIQTGAW
+490 VRAEISQIQTTAW

-508 LSDSSKR
+508 LSESSKQ

-521 AELEKLKENKNIDL
+521 AELERIRENKNIDL

-540 QLISVGG
+540 QLTALGG
-547 MFLSSGKSMDDFRAK
+547 VFLSNGKSIDDFRTK

-569 ANTADNVI
+569 ANTADGVI
-577 ASLNNTVKQQKEAAQ
+577 ASLSNTIKQQKEAAQ

-598 LDLDEAFKKLK
+598 LELDEAFKKLK

-644 EEGAKYNQVLID
+644 EKGAEYNQVLID

-663 AANAADKGI
+663 AANAADKSI

-680 KLLEGRQVLQGMFKD
+680 KLIEGKQVLQGMFKD
-695 QKQTESINQSLKPSH
+695 QAQTESINQSLRGSRGG
-710 GEKARDSWLQFYD
+710 GENARDSWLSFYD
-723 ELRKHSRSSL
+723 EIRKHSRSSL

-741 RMFQRLEEHMKKGVV
+741 RMLQRLEEHMKKGVV

-762 AAKLAI
+762 SAKLAI
-768 SQRFTNERAKL
+768 SQRFANERAKL

-793 KEHLQDIQQLNA
+793 KEHLQDIQRLNA
-805 AGLLTNDQAK
+805 EGRLTHDQAK

-832 AGQNAVSGYDKW
+832 AGQNAVSEYDRW
-844 KAQFDPMQ
+844 KAEFDPTQ
-852 AIQNQQTTKLA
+852 AIQNQQTSKLA

-869 DQKLIQY
+869 DQELIQY

-882 KAQIDNQA
+882 KAQIDNKA

-920 QEQSGIYKTMF
+920 QEQSDIYKTMF

-942 TVQIANAIAKASNEP
+942 IMKIQQGIANAAAQP
-957 FPANLAAMATVAS
+957 FPANIAAMATVAS
-970 QTASIIST
+970 ETASIIST

-992 DNIPKEGT
+992 DSIPKEGT

-1018 KTFLSN
+1018 KAFLAN
-1024 QGKNTTPS
+1024 QGNRNQAS
-1032 GKQSVNVQIINNGN
+1032 GKSSVNVQIINNGN
-1046 PAQAKVTSEEKDGNM
+1046 AVDAKVSQEETPDGTH
-1061 QITVELLQTM
+1061 ITVELLKTM
-1071 TSIAKKEANNAIQN
+1071 RGIAREESQNAITN
-1085 NFRAGGAFA
+1085 NFARAGGQFRR

>member
-1 MKPLVLLD
+1 
-9 TGGFVFWGKKMTDL
+9 MTDL

-28 KVTTNG
+28 KVTTSG
-34 ADKSA
+34 AGKSA

-48 AKKTETA
+48 AKRTETA
-55 ADQLAKCFGRLQGL
+55 TEQLNKCFGRLQAL
-69 VALSGIGGGISHLL
+69 LALSGIGGGISHLL
-83 ALTDKMQSL
+83 ALADKMQSL
-92 RSQVQFVT
+92 RNQVQFVT
-100 NSMTEMNQVQKELFE
+100 SSMTEMNQVQKELFE

-137 LKDYGYASK
+137 LKDYGYAQK

-162 GVGAQEQA
+162 GVSAEAQA
-170 NALFQ
+170 SALFQ

-188 EFKSIAESAPIILDV
+188 EFKTIAESAPIILDV

-214 VKKLASEG
+214 VKKLAGEG
-222 QLTPKLIFEAFNG
+222 QLTSKLIFEAFNG

-282 ISFLAQNFDYLA
+282 ISFLAQNFEYLA
-294 GVLLAIAGGNG
+294 GVLLAIAAGNG

-310 TLVLSRVETH
+310 TLVLARVETH
-320 RQAQASLTAAKA
+320 RQAQASLIAAKA

-345 AYMRSLSVQMQLAQ
+345 AKMNLLNSEMQLAR
-359 TEQARAAIRAR
+359 TKKARAAIEAK
-370 MAQQAQVITGLANA
+370 MAQQAQVITGLINA
-384 ETAAMNNLATA
+384 EAVAMNNLAAA
-395 SQRASIASQAAAGA
+395 SQRASIASNAAAGA

-416 LGLIGGPMGA
+416 LGLIGGPAGA
-426 ATLAAGALFYF
+426 ATIAAGALFYF
-437 SQKAQEAKDAALDT
+437 TQKAQEAKEAALDT

-469 LTLKIIEQTNA
+469 LTLKIFEQIQA
-480 LKNYDEQISK
+480 MENYGEQISK
-490 VQAEISQIQTGAW
+490 VRAEISQIQTSAW

-508 LSDSSKR
+508 LSESSKQ

-521 AELEKLKENKNIDL
+521 AELERIRENKNIDL
-535 SVLSN
+535 SVLTN
-540 QLISVGG
+540 QLTALGG
-547 MFLSSGKSMDDFRAK
+547 VFLSNGKSIDDFRTK

-569 ANTADNVI
+569 ANTADGVI
-577 ASLNNTVKQQKEAAQ
+577 ASLSNTIKQQKEAAQ

-598 LDLDEAFKKLK
+598 LELDEAFKKLK

-644 EEGAKYNQVLID
+644 EKGAEYNQVLID

-663 AANAADKGI
+663 AANAADKSI

-680 KLLEGRQVLQGMFKD
+680 KLIEGKQVLQGMFKD
-695 QKQTESINQSLKPSH
+695 QAQTESINQSLRGSRGG
-710 GEKARDSWLQFYD
+710 GENARDSWLSFYD
-723 ELRKHSRSSL
+723 EIRKHSRSSL

-741 RMFQRLEEHMKKGVV
+741 RMLQRLEEHMKKGVV

-762 AAKLAI
+762 SAKLAI
-768 SQRFTNERAKL
+768 SQRFANERAKL

-793 KEHLQDIQQLNA
+793 KEHLQDIQRLNA
-805 AGLLTNDQAK
+805 EGRLTHDQAK

-832 AGQNAVSGYDKW
+832 AGQNAVSEYDRW
-844 KAQFDPMQ
+844 KAEFDPTQ
-852 AIQNQQTTKLA
+852 AIQNQQTSKLA

-869 DQKLIQY
+869 DQELIQY

-882 KAQIDNQA
+882 KAQIDNKA

-920 QEQSGIYKTMF
+920 QEQSDIYKTMF

-942 TVQIANAIAKASNEP
+942 IMKIQQGIANAAAQP
-957 FPANLAAMATVAS
+957 FPANIAAMATVAS
-970 QTASIIST
+970 ETASIIST

-992 DNIPKEGT
+992 DSIPKEGT

-1018 KTFLSN
+1018 KAFLAN
-1024 QGKNTTPS
+1024 QGNRNQAS
-1032 GKQSVNVQIINNGN
+1032 GKSSVNVQIINNGN
-1046 PAQAKVTSEEKDGNM
+1046 AVDAKVSQEETPDGTH
-1061 QITVELLQTM
+1061 ITVELLKTM
-1071 TSIAKKEANNAIQN
+1071 RGIAREESQNAITN
-1085 NFRAGGAFA
+1085 NFARAGGQFRR

>member
-1 MKPLVLLD
+1 
-9 TGGFVFWGKKMTDL
+9 
-23 ATLAI
+23 
-28 KVTTNG
+28 
-34 ADKSA
+34 
-39 RDLNNVERA
+39 
-48 AKKTETA
+48 
-55 ADQLAKCFGRLQGL
+55 
-69 VALSGIGGGISHLL
+69 
-83 ALTDKMQSL
+83 
-92 RSQVQFVT
+92 
-100 NSMTEMNQVQKELFE
+100 
-115 IAQRT
+115 
-120 RGSLEA
+120 
-126 TTTLYTRSARA
+126 
-137 LKDYGYASK
+137 
-146 DILQFTE
+146 
-153 TMNKAMAVG
+153 
-162 GVGAQEQA
+162 
-170 NALFQ
+170 
-175 LSQALGSGQLQGD
+175 
-188 EFKSIAESAPIILDV
+188 
-203 LAEYMG
+203 

-214 VKKLASEG
+214 VKKLAGEG
-222 QLTPKLIFEAFNG
+222 QLTSKLIFEAFNG

-282 ISFLAQNFDYLA
+282 ISFLAQNFEYLA
-294 GVLLAIAGGNG
+294 GVLLAIAAGNG

-310 TLVLSRVETH
+310 TLVLARVETH
-320 RQAQASLTAAKA
+320 RQAQASLIAAKA

-345 AYMRSLSVQMQLAQ
+345 AKMNLLNSEMQLAR
-359 TEQARAAIRAR
+359 TKKARAAIEAK
-370 MAQQAQVITGLANA
+370 MAQQAQVITGLINA
-384 ETAAMNNLATA
+384 EAVAMNNLATA
-395 SQRASIASQAAAGA
+395 SQRASIASNAAAGA

-416 LGLIGGPMGA
+416 LGLIGGPAGA
-426 ATLAAGALFYF
+426 ATIAAGALFYF
-437 SQKAQEAKDAALDT
+437 TQKAQEAKETALDT

-469 LTLKIIEQTNA
+469 LTLKIIEQTQA
-480 LKNYDEQISK
+480 MENYSEQISK
-490 VQAEISQIQTGAW
+490 VRAEISQIQTSAW

-508 LSDSSKR
+508 LSESSKQ

-521 AELEKLKENKNIDL
+521 AELERIRENKNIDL

-540 QLISVGG
+540 QLTALGG
-547 MFLSSGKSMDDFRAK
+547 VFLSNGKSIDDFRTK

-569 ANTADNVI
+569 ANTADGVI
-577 ASLNNTVKQQKEAAQ
+577 ASLSNTIKQQKEAAQ

-598 LDLDEAFKKLK
+598 LELDEAFKKLK

-644 EEGAKYNQVLID
+644 EKGAEYNQVLID

-663 AANAADKGI
+663 AANAADKSI

-680 KLLEGRQVLQGMFKD
+680 KLIEGKQVLQGMFKD
-695 QKQTESINQSLKPSH
+695 QAQTESINQSLRGSRGG
-710 GEKARDSWLQFYD
+710 GENARDSWLSFYD
-723 ELRKHSRSSL
+723 EIRKHSRSSL

-741 RMFQRLEEHMKKGVV
+741 RMLQRLEEHMKKGVV

-762 AAKLAI
+762 SAKLAI
-768 SQRFTNERAKL
+768 SQRFANERAKL

-793 KEHLQDIQQLNA
+793 KEHLQDIQRLNA
-805 AGLLTNDQAK
+805 EGRLTHDQAK

-832 AGQNAVSGYDKW
+832 AGQNAVSEYDRW
-844 KAQFDPMQ
+844 KAEFDPTQ
-852 AIQNQQTTKLA
+852 AIQNQQTSKLA

-869 DQKLIQY
+869 DQELIQY

-882 KAQIDNQA
+882 KAQIDNKA

-920 QEQSGIYKTMF
+920 QEQSDIYKTMF

-942 TVQIANAIAKASNEP
+942 IMKIQQGIANAAAQP
-957 FPANLAAMATVAS
+957 FPANIAAMATVAS
-970 QTASIIST
+970 ETASIIST

-992 DNIPKEGT
+992 DSIPKEGT

-1018 KTFLSN
+1018 KAFLAN
-1024 QGKNTTPS
+1024 QGNRNQAS
-1032 GKQSVNVQIINNGN
+1032 GKSSVNVQIINNGN
-1046 PAQAKVTSEEKDGNM
+1046 AVDAKVSQEETPDGTH
-1061 QITVELLQTM
+1061 ITVELLKTM
-1071 TSIAKKEANNAIQN
+1071 RGIAREESQNAITN
-1085 NFRAGGAFA
+1085 NFARAGGQFRR

>member
-1 MKPLVLLD
+1 
-9 TGGFVFWGKKMTDL
+9 MTDL

-28 KVTTNG
+28 KVTTSG
-34 ADKSA
+34 AGKSA

-48 AKKTETA
+48 AKRTETA
-55 ADQLAKCFGRLQGL
+55 TEQLNKCFGRLQAL
-69 VALSGIGGGISHLL
+69 LALSGIGGGISHLL
-83 ALTDKMQSL
+83 ALADKMQSL
-92 RSQVQFVT
+92 RNQVQFVT
-100 NSMTEMNQVQKELFE
+100 SSMTEMNQVQKELFE

-137 LKDYGYASK
+137 LKDYGYAQK

-162 GVGAQEQA
+162 GVSAEAQA
-170 NALFQ
+170 SALFQ

-188 EFKSIAESAPIILDV
+188 EFKTIAESAPIILDV

-214 VKKLASEG
+214 VKKLAGEG
-222 QLTPKLIFEAFNG
+222 QLTSKLIFEAFNG

-282 ISFLAQNFDYLA
+282 ISFLAQNFEYLA
-294 GVLLAIAGGNG
+294 GVLLAIAAGNG

-310 TLVLSRVETH
+310 TLVLARVETH
-320 RQAQASLTAAKA
+320 RQAQASLIAAKA

-345 AYMRSLSVQMQLAQ
+345 AKMNLLNSEMQLAR
-359 TEQARAAIRAR
+359 TKKARAAIEAK
-370 MAQQAQVITGLANA
+370 MAQQAQVITGLINA
-384 ETAAMNNLATA
+384 EAVAMNNLATA
-395 SQRASIASQAAAGA
+395 SQRASIASNAAAGA

-416 LGLIGGPMGA
+416 LGLIGGPAGA
-426 ATLAAGALFYF
+426 ATIAAGALFYF
-437 SQKAQEAKDAALDT
+437 TQKAQEAKEAALDT

-469 LTLKIIEQTNA
+469 LTLKIIEQTQA
-480 LKNYDEQISK
+480 MENYSEQISK
-490 VQAEISQIQTGAW
+490 VRAEISQIQTTAW

-508 LSDSSKR
+508 LSESSKQ
-515 DLEKLN
+515 DIEKLN
-521 AELEKLKENKNIDL
+521 AELERIRENKNIDL

-540 QLISVGG
+540 QLTALGG
-547 MFLSSGKSMDDFRAK
+547 VFLSNGKSIDDFRTK

-569 ANTADNVI
+569 ANTADGVI
-577 ASLNNTVKQQKEAAQ
+577 ASLSNTIKQQKEAAQ

-598 LDLDEAFKKLK
+598 LELDEAFKKLK

-644 EEGAKYNQVLID
+644 EKGAEYNQVLID

-680 KLLEGRQVLQGMFKD
+680 KLIEGKQVLQGMFKD
-695 QKQTESINQSLKPSH
+695 QAQTESINQSLRGSRGG
-710 GEKARDSWLQFYD
+710 GENARDSWLSFYD
-723 ELRKHSRSSL
+723 EIRKHSRSSL

-741 RMFQRLEEHMKKGVV
+741 RMLQRLEEHMKKGVV

-762 AAKLAI
+762 SAKLAI
-768 SQRFTNERAKL
+768 SQRFANERAKL

-793 KEHLQDIQQLNA
+793 KEHLQDIQRLNA
-805 AGLLTNDQAK
+805 EGRLTHDQAK

-832 AGQNAVSGYDKW
+832 AGQNAVSEYDRW
-844 KAQFDPMQ
+844 KAEFDPTQ
-852 AIQNQQTTKLA
+852 AIQNQQTSKLA

-869 DQKLIQY
+869 DQELIQY

-882 KAQIDNQA
+882 KAQIDNKA

-920 QEQSGIYKTMF
+920 QEQSDIYKTMF

-942 TVQIANAIAKASNEP
+942 IMKIQQGIANAAAQP
-957 FPANLAAMATVAS
+957 FPANIAAMATVAS
-970 QTASIIST
+970 ETASIIST

-992 DNIPKEGT
+992 DSIPKEGT

-1018 KTFLSN
+1018 KAFLAN
-1024 QGKNTTPS
+1024 QGNRNQAS
-1032 GKQSVNVQIINNGN
+1032 GKSSVNVQIINNGN
-1046 PAQAKVTSEEKDGNM
+1046 AVDAKVSQEETPDGTH
-1061 QITVELLQTM
+1061 ITVELLKTM
-1071 TSIAKKEANNAIQN
+1071 RGIAREESQNAITN
-1085 NFRAGGAFA
+1085 NFARAGGQFRR

>member
-1 MKPLVLLD
+1 
-9 TGGFVFWGKKMTDL
+9 
-23 ATLAI
+23 
-28 KVTTNG
+28 
-34 ADKSA
+34 
-39 RDLNNVERA
+39 
-48 AKKTETA
+48 
-55 ADQLAKCFGRLQGL
+55 
-69 VALSGIGGGISHLL
+69 
-83 ALTDKMQSL
+83 
-92 RSQVQFVT
+92 
-100 NSMTEMNQVQKELFE
+100 
-115 IAQRT
+115 
-120 RGSLEA
+120 
-126 TTTLYTRSARA
+126 
-137 LKDYGYASK
+137 
-146 DILQFTE
+146 
-153 TMNKAMAVG
+153 
-162 GVGAQEQA
+162 
-170 NALFQ
+170 
-175 LSQALGSGQLQGD
+175 
-188 EFKSIAESAPIILDV
+188 
-203 LAEYMG
+203 
-209 KSRAE
+209 
-214 VKKLASEG
+214 
-222 QLTPKLIFEAFNG
+222 LIFDAFNG

-247 PLSFG
+247 PISFG

-264 FADEQNRTLGIT
+264 FVDEQNRTLGIT

-282 ISFLAQNFDYLA
+282 VSFLAQNFEYLA
-294 GVLLAIAGGNG
+294 GVLLAIAAGNG

-310 TLVLSRVETH
+310 TLVLARVETH
-320 RQAQASLTAAKA
+320 RQAQASLIAAKA

-345 AYMRSLSVQMQLAQ
+345 AKMNLLNSEMQLVR
-359 TEQARAAIRAR
+359 TKKARAAIEAK
-370 MAQQAQVITGLANA
+370 MAQQATLITSLVNA
-384 ETAAMNNLATA
+384 EAAAMNNLATA
-395 SQRASIASQAAAGA
+395 SQRASIASSAAVGA

-416 LGLIGGPMGA
+416 LGLIGGPAGA
-426 ATLAAGALFYF
+426 ATIAAGALFYF
-437 SQKAQEAKDAALDT
+437 SQKAQEAKEAALDT

-469 LTLKIIEQTNA
+469 LTLKIFEQIQA
-480 LKNYDEQISK
+480 MENYGEQISK
-490 VQAEISQIQTGAW
+490 VQAEISQIQTSAW

-508 LSDSSKR
+508 LSESSKQ

-521 AELEKLKENKNIDL
+521 AELERIRENKNIDL

-540 QLISVGG
+540 QLTALGG
-547 MFLSSGKSMDDFRAK
+547 VFLSNGKSIDDFRTK

-569 ANTADNVI
+569 ANTADGVI
-577 ASLNNTVKQQKEAAQ
+577 ASLSNTIKQQKEAAQ

-598 LDLDEAFKKLK
+598 LELDEAFKKLK

-644 EEGAKYNQVLID
+644 EKGAEYNQVLID

-663 AANAADKGI
+663 AANAADKSI

-680 KLLEGRQVLQGMFKD
+680 KLIEGKQVLQGMFKD
-695 QKQTESINQSLKPSH
+695 QAQTESINQSLRGSRGG
-710 GEKARDSWLQFYD
+710 GENARDSWLSFYD
-723 ELRKHSRSSL
+723 EIRKHSRSSL

-741 RMFQRLEEHMKKGVV
+741 RMLQRLEEHMKKGVV

-762 AAKLAI
+762 SAKLAI
-768 SQRFTNERAKL
+768 SQRFANERAKL

-805 AGLLTNDQAK
+805 EGRLTHDQAK

-832 AGQNAVSGYDKW
+832 AGQNAVSEYDRW
-844 KAQFDPMQ
+844 KAEFDPTQ
-852 AIQNQQTTKLA
+852 AIQNQQTSKLA

-869 DQKLIQY
+869 DQELIQY

-882 KAQIDNQA
+882 KAQIDNKA

-920 QEQSGIYKTMF
+920 QEQSDIYKTMF

-942 TVQIANAIAKASNEP
+942 IMKIQQGIANAAAQP
-957 FPANLAAMATVAS
+957 FPANIAAMATVAS
-970 QTASIIST
+970 ETASIIST

-992 DNIPKEGT
+992 DSIPKEGT

-1018 KTFLSN
+1018 KAFLAN
-1024 QGKNTTPS
+1024 QGNRNQAS
-1032 GKQSVNVQIINNGN
+1032 GKSSVNVQIINNGN
-1046 PAQAKVTSEEKDGNM
+1046 AVDAKVSQEETPDGTH
-1061 QITVELLQTM
+1061 ITVELLKTM
-1071 TSIAKKEANNAIQN
+1071 RGIARDESQKAITN
-1085 NFRAGGAFA
+1085 NFARAGGQFRR

>member
-1 MKPLVLLD
+1 
-9 TGGFVFWGKKMTDL
+9 MTDL

-28 KVTTNG
+28 KVTTSG

-48 AKKTETA
+48 AKRTETA
-55 ADQLAKCFGRLQGL
+55 TEQLNKCFGRLQAL
-69 VALSGIGGGISHLL
+69 LALSGIGGGISHLL
-83 ALTDKMQSL
+83 ALADKMQSL
-92 RSQVQFVT
+92 RNQVQFVT
-100 NSMTEMNQVQKELFE
+100 SSMTEMNQVQKELFE

-137 LKDYGYASK
+137 LKDYGYAQK

-162 GVGAQEQA
+162 GVSAEAQA
-170 NALFQ
+170 SALFQ

-188 EFKSIAESAPIILDV
+188 EFKTIAESAPIILDV

-222 QLTPKLIFEAFNG
+222 QLTSKLIFDAFNG

-247 PLSFG
+247 PISFG

-264 FADEQNRTLGIT
+264 FVDEQNRTLGIT
-276 ENLAAG
+276 ENLATG
-282 ISFLAQNFDYLA
+282 ISFLAQNFEYLA
-294 GVLLAIAGGNG
+294 GVLLAIAAGNG

-310 TLVLSRVETH
+310 TLVLARVETH
-320 RQAQASLTAAKA
+320 RQAQASLIAAKA

-345 AYMRSLSVQMQLAQ
+345 AKMNLLNSEMQLVR
-359 TEQARAAIRAR
+359 TKKARAAIEAK
-370 MAQQAQVITGLANA
+370 MAQQAQVITGLINA
-384 ETAAMNNLATA
+384 EAAAMNNLAAA
-395 SQRASIASQAAAGA
+395 SQRASIASSAAAGA

-416 LGLIGGPMGA
+416 LGLIGGPAGA
-426 ATLAAGALFYF
+426 ATIAAGALFYF
-437 SQKAQEAKDAALDT
+437 TQKAQEAKEAALDT

-469 LTLKIIEQTNA
+469 LTLKIIEQTQA
-480 LKNYDEQISK
+480 MENYSKQISK
-490 VQAEISQIQTGAW
+490 VRAEISQIQTSAW

-508 LSDSSKR
+508 LSESSKQ

-521 AELEKLKENKNIDL
+521 AELERIRENKNIDL

-540 QLISVGG
+540 QLTALGG
-547 MFLSSGKSMDDFRAK
+547 VFLSNGKSIDDFRTK

-569 ANTADNVI
+569 ANTADGVI
-577 ASLNNTVKQQKEAAQ
+577 ASLSNTIKQQKEAAQ

-598 LDLDEAFKKLK
+598 LELDEAFKKLK

-644 EEGAKYNQVLID
+644 EKGAEYNQVLID

-663 AANAADKGI
+663 AANAADKSI

-680 KLLEGRQVLQGMFKD
+680 KLIEGKQVLQGMFKD
-695 QKQTESINQSLKPSH
+695 QAQTESINQSLRGSRGG
-710 GEKARDSWLQFYD
+710 GENARDSWLSFYD
-723 ELRKHSRSSL
+723 EIRKHSRSSL

-741 RMFQRLEEHMKKGVV
+741 RMLQRLEEHMKKGVV

-762 AAKLAI
+762 SAKLAI
-768 SQRFTNERAKL
+768 SQRFANERAKL

-793 KEHLQDIQQLNA
+793 KEHLQDIQRLNA
-805 AGLLTNDQAK
+805 AGLLTHDQAK

-832 AGQNAVSGYDKW
+832 AGQNAVSEYDRW
-844 KAQFDPMQ
+844 KAEFDPTQ
-852 AIQNQQTTKLA
+852 AIQNQQTSKLA

-869 DQKLIQY
+869 DQELIQY

-882 KAQIDNQA
+882 KAQIDNKA

-920 QEQSGIYKTMF
+920 QEQSDIYKTMF

-942 TVQIANAIAKASNEP
+942 IMKIQQGIANAAAQP
-957 FPANLAAMATVAS
+957 FPANIAAMATVAS
-970 QTASIIST
+970 ETASIIST

-992 DNIPKEGT
+992 DSIPKEGT

-1018 KTFLSN
+1018 KAFLAN
-1024 QGKNTTPS
+1024 QGNRNQAS
-1032 GKQSVNVQIINNGN
+1032 GKSSVNVQIINNGN
-1046 PAQAKVTSEEKDGNM
+1046 AVDAKVSQEETPDGTH
-1061 QITVELLQTM
+1061 ITVELLKTM
-1071 TSIAKKEANNAIQN
+1071 RGIAREESQNAITN
-1085 NFRAGGAFA
+1085 NFARAGGQFRR

>member
-1 MKPLVLLD
+1 
-9 TGGFVFWGKKMTDL
+9 
-23 ATLAI
+23 
-28 KVTTNG
+28 
-34 ADKSA
+34 
-39 RDLNNVERA
+39 
-48 AKKTETA
+48 
-55 ADQLAKCFGRLQGL
+55 
-69 VALSGIGGGISHLL
+69 
-83 ALTDKMQSL
+83 
-92 RSQVQFVT
+92 
-100 NSMTEMNQVQKELFE
+100 
-115 IAQRT
+115 
-120 RGSLEA
+120 
-126 TTTLYTRSARA
+126 
-137 LKDYGYASK
+137 
-146 DILQFTE
+146 
-153 TMNKAMAVG
+153 
-162 GVGAQEQA
+162 
-170 NALFQ
+170 
-175 LSQALGSGQLQGD
+175 
-188 EFKSIAESAPIILDV
+188 
-203 LAEYMG
+203 

-214 VKKLASEG
+214 VKKLAGEG
-222 QLTPKLIFEAFNG
+222 QLTSKLIFEAFNG

-282 ISFLAQNFDYLA
+282 ISFLAQNFEYLA
-294 GVLLAIAGGNG
+294 GVLLAIAAGNG

-310 TLVLSRVETH
+310 TLVLARVETH
-320 RQAQASLTAAKA
+320 RQAQASLIAAKA

-345 AYMRSLSVQMQLAQ
+345 AKMNLLNSEMQLAR
-359 TEQARAAIRAR
+359 TKKARAAIEAK
-370 MAQQAQVITGLANA
+370 MAQQAQVITGLINA
-384 ETAAMNNLATA
+384 EAVAMNNLATA
-395 SQRASIASQAAAGA
+395 SQRASIASNAAAGA

-416 LGLIGGPMGA
+416 LGLIGGPAGA
-426 ATLAAGALFYF
+426 ATIAAGALFYF
-437 SQKAQEAKDAALDT
+437 TQKAQEAKEAAVGT
-451 ESANNRLK
+451 ERANKRLK
-459 ESYDGLSESA
+459 KRYDGLSESA
-469 LTLKIIEQTNA
+469 LTLKIIEQTQA
-480 LKNYDEQISK
+480 MENYSEQISK
-490 VQAEISQIQTGAW
+490 VRAEISQIQTSAW

-508 LSDSSKR
+508 LSESSKQ

-521 AELEKLKENKNIDL
+521 AELERIRENKNIDL

-540 QLISVGG
+540 QLTALGG
-547 MFLSSGKSMDDFRAK
+547 VFLSNGKSIDDFRTK

-569 ANTADNVI
+569 ANTADGVI
-577 ASLNNTVKQQKEAAQ
+577 ASLSNTIKQQKEAAQ

-598 LDLDEAFKKLK
+598 LELDEAFKKLK

-644 EEGAKYNQVLID
+644 EKGAEYNQVLID

-663 AANAADKGI
+663 AANAADKSI

-680 KLLEGRQVLQGMFKD
+680 KLIEGKQVLQGMFKD
-695 QKQTESINQSLKPSH
+695 QAQTESINQSLRGSRGG
-710 GEKARDSWLQFYD
+710 GENARDSWLSFYD
-723 ELRKHSRSSL
+723 EIRKHSRSSL

-741 RMFQRLEEHMKKGVV
+741 RMLQRLEEHMKKGVV

-762 AAKLAI
+762 SAKLAI
-768 SQRFTNERAKL
+768 SQRFANERAKL

-793 KEHLQDIQQLNA
+793 KEHLQDIQRLNA
-805 AGLLTNDQAK
+805 EGRLTHDQAK

-832 AGQNAVSGYDKW
+832 AGQNAVSEYDRW
-844 KAQFDPMQ
+844 KAEFDPTQ
-852 AIQNQQTTKLA
+852 AIQNQQTSKLA

-869 DQKLIQY
+869 DQELIQY

-882 KAQIDNQA
+882 KAQIDNKA

-920 QEQSGIYKTMF
+920 QEQSDIYKTMF

-942 TVQIANAIAKASNEP
+942 IMKIQQGIANAAAQP
-957 FPANLAAMATVAS
+957 FPANIAAMATVAS
-970 QTASIIST
+970 ETASIIST

-992 DNIPKEGT
+992 DSIPKEGT

-1018 KTFLSN
+1018 KAFLAN
-1024 QGKNTTPS
+1024 QGNRNQAS
-1032 GKQSVNVQIINNGN
+1032 GKSSVNVQIINNGN
-1046 PAQAKVTSEEKDGNM
+1046 AVDAKVSQEETPDGTH
-1061 QITVELLQTM
+1061 ITVELLKTM
-1071 TSIAKKEANNAIQN
+1071 RGIAREESQNAITN
-1085 NFRAGGAFA
+1085 NFARAGGQFRR

>member
-1 MKPLVLLD
+1 
-9 TGGFVFWGKKMTDL
+9 MTDL

-28 KVTTNG
+28 KVTTSG
-34 ADKSA
+34 AGKSA

-48 AKKTETA
+48 AKRTETA
-55 ADQLAKCFGRLQGL
+55 TEQLNKCFGRLQAL
-69 VALSGIGGGISHLL
+69 LALSGIGGGISHLL
-83 ALTDKMQSL
+83 ALADKMQSL
-92 RSQVQFVT
+92 RNQVQFVT
-100 NSMTEMNQVQKELFE
+100 SSMTEMNQVQKELFE

-137 LKDYGYASK
+137 LKDYGYAQK

-162 GVGAQEQA
+162 GVSAEAQA
-170 NALFQ
+170 SALFQ

-188 EFKSIAESAPIILDV
+188 EFKTIAESAPIILDV

-214 VKKLASEG
+214 VKKLAGEG
-222 QLTPKLIFEAFNG
+222 QLTSKLIFEAFNG

-282 ISFLAQNFDYLA
+282 ISFLAQNFEYLA
-294 GVLLAIAGGNG
+294 GVLLAIAAGNG

-310 TLVLSRVETH
+310 TLVLARVETH
-320 RQAQASLTAAKA
+320 RQAQASLIAAKA

-345 AYMRSLSVQMQLAQ
+345 AKMNLLNSEMQLAR
-359 TEQARAAIRAR
+359 TKKARAAIEAK
-370 MAQQAQVITGLANA
+370 MAQQAQVITGLINA
-384 ETAAMNNLATA
+384 EAVAMNNLATA
-395 SQRASIASQAAAGA
+395 SQRASIASNAAAGA

-416 LGLIGGPMGA
+416 LGLIGGPAGA
-426 ATLAAGALFYF
+426 ATIAAGALFYF
-437 SQKAQEAKDAALDT
+437 TQKAQEAKEAALDT

-469 LTLKIIEQTNA
+469 LTLKIIEQTQA
-480 LKNYDEQISK
+480 MENYSEQISK
-490 VQAEISQIQTGAW
+490 VRAEISQIQTSAW

-508 LSDSSKR
+508 LSESSKQ

-521 AELEKLKENKNIDL
+521 AELERIRENKNIDL

-540 QLISVGG
+540 QLTALGG
-547 MFLSSGKSMDDFRAK
+547 VFLSNGKSIDDFRTK

-569 ANTADNVI
+569 ANTADGVI
-577 ASLNNTVKQQKEAAQ
+577 ASLSNTIKQQKEAAQ

-598 LDLDEAFKKLK
+598 LELDEAFKKLK

-644 EEGAKYNQVLID
+644 EKGAEYNQVLID

-663 AANAADKGI
+663 AANAADKSI

-680 KLLEGRQVLQGMFKD
+680 KLIEGKQVLQGMFKD
-695 QKQTESINQSLKPSH
+695 QAQTESINQSLRGSRGG
-710 GEKARDSWLQFYD
+710 GENARDSWLSFYD
-723 ELRKHSRSSL
+723 EIRKHSRSSL

-741 RMFQRLEEHMKKGVV
+741 RMLQRLEEHMKKGVV

-762 AAKLAI
+762 SAKLAI
-768 SQRFTNERAKL
+768 SQRFANERAKL

-805 AGLLTNDQAK
+805 AGLLTHDQAK

-832 AGQNAVSGYDKW
+832 AGQNAVSEYDRW
-844 KAQFDPMQ
+844 KAEFDPTQ
-852 AIQNQQTTKLA
+852 AIQNQQTSKLA

-869 DQKLIQY
+869 DQELIQY

-882 KAQIDNQA
+882 KAQIDNKA

-920 QEQSGIYKTMF
+920 QEQSDIYKTMF

-942 TVQIANAIAKASNEP
+942 IMKIQQGIANAAAQP
-957 FPANLAAMATVAS
+957 FPANIAAMATVAS
-970 QTASIIST
+970 ETASIIST

-992 DNIPKEGT
+992 DSIPKEGT

-1018 KTFLSN
+1018 KAFLAN
-1024 QGKNTTPS
+1024 QGNRNQAS
-1032 GKQSVNVQIINNGN
+1032 GKSSVNVQIINNGN
-1046 PAQAKVTSEEKDGNM
+1046 AVDAKVSQEETPDGTH
-1061 QITVELLQTM
+1061 ITVELLKTM
-1071 TSIAKKEANNAIQN
+1071 RGIARDESQKAITN
-1085 NFRAGGAFA
+1085 NFARAGGQFRR

>member
-1 MKPLVLLD
+1 
-9 TGGFVFWGKKMTDL
+9 MTDL

-28 KVTTNG
+28 KVTTSG

-48 AKKTETA
+48 AKRTETA
-55 ADQLAKCFGRLQGL
+55 TEQLNKCFGRLQAL
-69 VALSGIGGGISHLL
+69 LALSGIGGGISHLL
-83 ALTDKMQSL
+83 ALADKMQSL
-92 RSQVQFVT
+92 RNQVQFVT
-100 NSMTEMNQVQKELFE
+100 SSMTEMNQVQKELFE

-137 LKDYGYASK
+137 LKDYGYAQK

-162 GVGAQEQA
+162 GVSAEAQA
-170 NALFQ
+170 SALFQ

-188 EFKSIAESAPIILDV
+188 EFKTIAESAPIILDV

-214 VKKLASEG
+214 VKKLAGEG
-222 QLTPKLIFEAFNG
+222 QLTSKLIFEAFNG

-282 ISFLAQNFDYLA
+282 ISFLAQNFEYLA
-294 GVLLAIAGGNG
+294 GVLLAIAAGNG

-310 TLVLSRVETH
+310 TLVLARVETH
-320 RQAQASLTAAKA
+320 RQAQASLIAAKA

-345 AYMRSLSVQMQLAQ
+345 AKMNLLNSEMQLVR
-359 TEQARAAIRAR
+359 TKKARAAIEAK
-370 MAQQAQVITGLANA
+370 MAQQAQVITGLINA
-384 ETAAMNNLATA
+384 EAVAMNNLAAA
-395 SQRASIASQAAAGA
+395 SQRASIASSAAAGA

-426 ATLAAGALFYF
+426 ATIAAGALFYF
-437 SQKAQEAKDAALDT
+437 SQKAQEAKEAALDT

-469 LTLKIIEQTNA
+469 LTLKIIEQTQA
-480 LKNYDEQISK
+480 MENYSEQISK
-490 VQAEISQIQTGAW
+490 VRAEISQIQTSAW

-508 LSDSSKR
+508 LSESSKQ

-521 AELEKLKENKNIDL
+521 AELERIRENKNIDL

-540 QLISVGG
+540 QLTALGG
-547 MFLSSGKSMDDFRAK
+547 VFLSNGKSIDDFRTK

-569 ANTADNVI
+569 ANTADGVI
-577 ASLNNTVKQQKEAAQ
+577 ASLSNTIKQQKEAAQ

-598 LDLDEAFKKLK
+598 LELDEAFKKLK
-609 ERSLTVA
+609 ERALTVA

-644 EEGAKYNQVLID
+644 EKGAEYNQVLID

-663 AANAADKGI
+663 AANAADKSI

-680 KLLEGRQVLQGMFKD
+680 KLIEGKQVLQGMFKD
-695 QKQTESINQSLKPSH
+695 QAQTESINQSLRGSRGG
-710 GEKARDSWLQFYD
+710 GENARDSWLSFYD
-723 ELRKHSRSSL
+723 EIRKHSRSSL

-741 RMFQRLEEHMKKGVV
+741 RMLQRLEEHMKKGVV

-762 AAKLAI
+762 SAKLAI
-768 SQRFTNERAKL
+768 SQRFANERAKL

-793 KEHLQDIQQLNA
+793 KEHLQDIQRLNA
-805 AGLLTNDQAK
+805 EGRLTHDQAK

-832 AGQNAVSGYDKW
+832 AGQNAVSEYDRW
-844 KAQFDPMQ
+844 KAEFDPTQ
-852 AIQNQQTTKLA
+852 AIQNQQTSKLA

-869 DQKLIQY
+869 DQELIQY

-882 KAQIDNQA
+882 KAQIDNKA

-920 QEQSGIYKTMF
+920 QEQSDIYKTMF

-942 TVQIANAIAKASNEP
+942 IMKIQQGIANAAAQP
-957 FPANLAAMATVAS
+957 FPANIAAMATVAS
-970 QTASIIST
+970 ETASIIST

-992 DNIPKEGT
+992 DSIPKEGT

-1018 KTFLSN
+1018 KAFLAN
-1024 QGKNTTPS
+1024 QGNRNQAS
-1032 GKQSVNVQIINNGN
+1032 GKSSVNVQIINNGN
-1046 PAQAKVTSEEKDGNM
+1046 AVDAKVSQEETPDGTH
-1061 QITVELLQTM
+1061 ITVELLKTM
-1071 TSIAKKEANNAIQN
+1071 RGIAREESQNAITN
-1085 NFRAGGAFA
+1085 NFARAGGQFRR

>member
-1 MKPLVLLD
+1 
-9 TGGFVFWGKKMTDL
+9 MTDL

-34 ADKSA
+34 AEKST

-48 AKKTETA
+48 AKRTETA
-55 ADQLAKCFGRLQGL
+55 TEQLNKCFGRLQAL
-69 VALSGIGGGISHLL
+69 LALSGIGGGISHIL
-83 ALTDKMQSL
+83 ALADKMQSL
-92 RSQVQFVT
+92 RNQVQFVT
-100 NSMTEMNQVQKELFE
+100 SSMTEMNQVQKELFE

-126 TTTLYTRSARA
+126 TTSLYTRSARA
-137 LKDYGYASK
+137 LKDYGYAQK

-222 QLTPKLIFEAFNG
+222 QLTSKLIFDAFNG

-247 PLSFG
+247 PISFG

-282 ISFLAQNFDYLA
+282 ISFLAQNFEYLA
-294 GVLLAIAGGNG
+294 GALLAIATGNG

-310 TLVLSRVETH
+310 TLVLARVEAYK
-320 RQAQASLTAAKA
+320 QAQANLTAAKA

-340 LAAAQ
+340 LTAAQ

-359 TEQARAAIRAR
+359 TEQARMAIRAR

-384 ETAAMNNLATA
+384 EAAAMNNLATA
-395 SQRASIASQAAAGA
+395 SQRASIASSAAAGA

-426 ATLAAGALFYF
+426 ATIAAGALFYF
-437 SQKAQEAKDAALDT
+437 SQKAQEAKEAALDT

-469 LTLKIIEQTNA
+469 LTLKIFEQIQA
-480 LKNYDEQISK
+480 MENYGEQISK
-490 VQAEISQIQTGAW
+490 VQAKISQIQTSAW

-508 LSDSSKR
+508 LSESSKQ
-515 DLEKLN
+515 DIEKLN
-521 AELEKLKENKNIDL
+521 AELEKIRENKNIDL
-535 SVLSN
+535 SVLTN
-540 QLISVGG
+540 QLTALGG
-547 MFLSSGKSMDDFRAK
+547 VFLSNGKSIDDFRTK
-562 MKNLGID
+562 MKNLGVD
-569 ANTADNVI
+569 ANTADSVI
-577 ASLNNTVKQQKEAAQ
+577 AGLSNTIKQQKEAAQ
-592 GGVKAN
+592 GGVKNN
-598 LDLDEAFKKLK
+598 LELDEAFKKLK
-609 ERSLTVA
+609 ERALTVA

-644 EEGAKYNQVLID
+644 DKGAEYNQVLID

-680 KLLEGRQVLQGMFKD
+680 KLIEGRKVLQGMFKD
-695 QKQTESINQSLKPSH
+695 QTQTAGINQSLKPSKSGG

-723 ELRKHSRSSL
+723 EVRKHSRSTL

-741 RMFQRLEEHMKKGVV
+741 RMFQRLEEHNKKGVV

-762 AAKLAI
+762 SAKLAI
-768 SQRFTNERAKL
+768 SQRFANERAKL

-805 AGLLTNDQAK
+805 AGLLTHDQAK
-815 KATENATWD
+815 KATENATWE

-832 AGQNAVSGYDKW
+832 AGQNAVSGYDRW
-844 KAQFDPMQ
+844 KAEFDPMQ
-852 AIQNQQTTKLA
+852 AMKNEQATKLA
-863 ELQSLY
+863 ENQSMY
-869 DQKLIQY
+869 DLTLISHEDFLKRKNQLEEQY
-876 QDFVNA
+876 RSKTILEDLSNYSA
-882 KAQIDNQA
+882 GL
-890 TQDTQNLFMSSIS
+890 QNL
-903 GFGGAID
+903 GGAF
-910 TMLGV
+910 
-915 MRNAG
+915 G
-920 QEQSGIYKTMF
+920 QMADLAAQSMGKQSGVYKTMF
-931 AMSKAFAIADS
+931 AMSKAFAVADS
-942 TVQIANAIAKASNEP
+942 MVRLQQAIVQAMGDGTAMTPAQKFANM
-957 FPANLAAMATVAS
+957 AAVAS
-970 QTASIIST
+970 AGMSVISQLTSI
-978 IQSVSLSGMAHSGI
+978 SLSGMAHSGI
-992 DNIPKEGT
+992 DSIPKEGT

-1024 QGKNTTPS
+1024 QGKNTTQS
-1032 GKQSVNVQIINNGN
+1032 GKQSVNVQIINNGS
-1046 PAQAKVTSEEKDGNM
+1046 PTQAKVSSEEKDGQM

-1071 TSIAKKEANNAIQN
+1071 TTIAKKEVNNAIQN
-1085 NFRAGGAFA
+1085 NFRAGGAFT

>member
-1 MKPLVLLD
+1 
-9 TGGFVFWGKKMTDL
+9 MTDL

-28 KVTTNG
+28 KVTTSG
-34 ADKSA
+34 AGKSA

-48 AKKTETA
+48 AKRTETA
-55 ADQLAKCFGRLQGL
+55 TEQLNKCFGRLQAL
-69 VALSGIGGGISHLL
+69 LALSGIGGGISHLL
-83 ALTDKMQSL
+83 ALADKMQSL
-92 RSQVQFVT
+92 RNQVQFVT
-100 NSMTEMNQVQKELFE
+100 SSMTEMNQVQKELFE

-137 LKDYGYASK
+137 LKDYGYAQK

-162 GVGAQEQA
+162 GVSAEAQA
-170 NALFQ
+170 SALFQ

-188 EFKSIAESAPIILDV
+188 EFKTIAESAPIILDV

-214 VKKLASEG
+214 VKKLAGEG
-222 QLTPKLIFEAFNG
+222 QLTSKLIFEAFNG

-282 ISFLAQNFDYLA
+282 ISFLAQNFEYLA
-294 GVLLAIAGGNG
+294 GVLLAIAAGNG

-310 TLVLSRVETH
+310 TLVLARVETH
-320 RQAQASLTAAKA
+320 RQAQASLIAAKA

-345 AYMRSLSVQMQLAQ
+345 AKMNLLNSEMQLVR
-359 TEQARAAIRAR
+359 TKKARAAIEAK
-370 MAQQAQVITGLANA
+370 MAQQAQVITGLINA
-384 ETAAMNNLATA
+384 EAAAMNNLAAA
-395 SQRASIASQAAAGA
+395 SQRASIASNAAAGA

-416 LGLIGGPMGA
+416 LGLIGGPAGA
-426 ATLAAGALFYF
+426 ATIAAGALFYF
-437 SQKAQEAKDAALDT
+437 TQKAQEAKEAALDT

-469 LTLKIIEQTNA
+469 LTLKIIEQTQA
-480 LKNYDEQISK
+480 MENYSEQISK
-490 VQAEISQIQTGAW
+490 VRAEISQIQTSAW

-508 LSDSSKR
+508 LSESSKQ

-521 AELEKLKENKNIDL
+521 AELERIRENKNIDL

-540 QLISVGG
+540 QLTALGG
-547 MFLSSGKSMDDFRAK
+547 VFLSNGKSIDDFRTK

-569 ANTADNVI
+569 ANTADGVI
-577 ASLNNTVKQQKEAAQ
+577 ASLSNTIKQQKEAAQ

-598 LDLDEAFKKLK
+598 LELDEAFKKLK

-644 EEGAKYNQVLID
+644 EKGAEYNQVLID

-663 AANAADKGI
+663 AANAADKSI

-680 KLLEGRQVLQGMFKD
+680 KLIEGKQVLQGMFKD
-695 QKQTESINQSLKPSH
+695 QAQTESINQSLRGSRGG
-710 GEKARDSWLQFYD
+710 GENARDSWLSFYD
-723 ELRKHSRSSL
+723 EIRKHSRSSL

-741 RMFQRLEEHMKKGVV
+741 RMLQRLEEHMKKGVV

-762 AAKLAI
+762 SAKLAI
-768 SQRFTNERAKL
+768 SQRFANERAKL

-793 KEHLQDIQQLNA
+793 KEHLQDIQQLNSK
-805 AGLLTNDQAK
+805 GHLTNDQAR

-832 AGQNAVSGYDKW
+832 AGQNAVSEYDRW
-844 KAQFDPMQ
+844 KAEFDPTQ
-852 AIQNQQTTKLA
+852 AIQNQQTSKLA

-869 DQKLIQY
+869 DQELIQY

-882 KAQIDNQA
+882 KAQIDNKA

-920 QEQSGIYKTMF
+920 QEQSDIYKTMF

-942 TVQIANAIAKASNEP
+942 IMKIQQGIANAAAQP
-957 FPANLAAMATVAS
+957 FPANIAAMATVAS
-970 QTASIIST
+970 ETASIIST

-992 DNIPKEGT
+992 DSIPKEGT

-1018 KTFLSN
+1018 KAFLAN
-1024 QGKNTTPS
+1024 QGNRNQAS
-1032 GKQSVNVQIINNGN
+1032 GKSSVNVQIINNGN
-1046 PAQAKVTSEEKDGNM
+1046 AVDAKVSQEETPDGTH
-1061 QITVELLQTM
+1061 ITVELLKTM
-1071 TSIAKKEANNAIQN
+1071 RGIARDESQKAITN
-1085 NFRAGGAFA
+1085 NFARAGGQFRR

>member
-1 MKPLVLLD
+1 
-9 TGGFVFWGKKMTDL
+9 MTDL

-34 ADKSA
+34 AEKST

-48 AKKTETA
+48 AKRTETA
-55 ADQLAKCFGRLQGL
+55 AEQLNKCFGRLQTL
-69 VALSGIGGGISHLL
+69 LALSGIGGGISHIL
-83 ALTDKMQSL
+83 ALADKMQSL
-92 RSQVQFVT
+92 RNQVQFVT
-100 NSMTEMNQVQKELFE
+100 SSMTEMNQVQKELFE

-120 RGSLEA
+120 RGSLDA
-126 TTTLYTRSARA
+126 TTSLYTRSARA
-137 LKDYGYASK
+137 LKDYGYAQK

-222 QLTPKLIFEAFNG
+222 QLTSKLIFDAFNG

-247 PLSFG
+247 PISFG

-282 ISFLAQNFDYLA
+282 ISFLAQNFEYLA
-294 GVLLAIAGGNG
+294 GVLLAIATGNG

-310 TLVLSRVETH
+310 TLVLARVEAYK
-320 RQAQASLTAAKA
+320 QAQANLTAAKA

-340 LAAAQ
+340 LTAAQ

-359 TEQARAAIRAR
+359 TEQARTAIRAR

-395 SQRASIASQAAAGA
+395 SQRASIASSAAAGA

-426 ATLAAGALFYF
+426 ATIAAGALFYF
-437 SQKAQEAKDAALDT
+437 SQKAQEAKEAALDT

-469 LTLKIIEQTNA
+469 LTLKIFEQIQA
-480 LKNYDEQISK
+480 MENYGEQISK
-490 VQAEISQIQTGAW
+490 VQAEISQIQTSAW

-508 LSDSSKR
+508 LSESSKQ
-515 DLEKLN
+515 DIEKLN
-521 AELEKLKENKNIDL
+521 AELEKIRENKNIDL
-535 SVLSN
+535 SVLTN
-540 QLISVGG
+540 QLTALGG
-547 MFLSSGKSMDDFRAK
+547 VFLSNGKSIDDFRTK
-562 MKNLGID
+562 MKNLGVD
-569 ANTADNVI
+569 ANTADSVI
-577 ASLNNTVKQQKEAAQ
+577 AGLSNTIKQQKEAAQ
-592 GGVKAN
+592 GGVKNN

-609 ERSLTVA
+609 ERALTVA

-644 EEGAKYNQVLID
+644 DKGAEYNQVLID

-680 KLLEGRQVLQGMFKD
+680 KLIEGRKVLQGMFKD
-695 QKQTESINQSLKPSH
+695 QTQTEGINQGLNSGSGG
-710 GEKARDSWLQFYD
+710 GENARDSWLKFYD
-723 ELRKHSRSSL
+723 EVRKHSRSTL

-741 RMFQRLEEHMKKGVV
+741 RMFQRLEEHNKKGVV

-762 AAKLAI
+762 SAKLAI
-768 SQRFTNERAKL
+768 SQRFANERAKL

-805 AGLLTNDQAK
+805 AGLLTHDQAK
-815 KATENATWD
+815 KATENATWE

-832 AGQNAVSGYDKW
+832 AGQNAVSGYDQW
-844 KAQFDPMQ
+844 KAQFDPTQ
-852 AIQNQQTTKLA
+852 AIQNQQTSKLA

-869 DQKLIQY
+869 DQGLIQY

-942 TVQIANAIAKASNEP
+942 IIKIQQGIANAAAAP
-957 FPANLAAMATVAS
+957 FPANIAAMATVAS
-970 QTASIIST
+970 ETASIIST

-1024 QGKNTTPS
+1024 QGKNSTQS
-1032 GKQSVNVQIINNGN
+1032 GKQSVNVQIINNGS
-1046 PAQAKVTSEEKDGNM
+1046 PAQAKVTSEEKDGQM

-1071 TSIAKKEANNAIQN
+1071 TTIAKKEANNAIQN
-1085 NFRAGGAFA
+1085 NFRAGGAFS